1 MAMNNR
7 VLSIEIGNSFTK
19 ICEMDY
25 KVKKPKVYKV
35 LTVETPEGIVVDG
48 MLQPTQEYADRMVN
62 ALGTNGIRTKKVIF
76 TISSTRVASREVQI
90 PNVKASKIEALV
102 KTNANEYFPVDLT
115 QYEIGHYL
123 AGGLTENGK
132 LRVMALAVPK
142 ALLDSYYQLAQMC
155 SWEVEC
161 FDYSSNSLYQI
172 LRDEKS
178 EKVTMVIKIDENSTI
193 VTVLS
198 AGKVL
203 LQRTVAYGVQ
213 DAIDTMIASG
223 AYAVND
229 PMSAVERFQKKTCLN
244 RVLHPGDKVWE
255 ENAGRWEDEDAGNVE
270 VTEARQKITASLEPL
285 IVGVSR
291 VIDFYD
297 SRNSENPIE
306 KSYVT
311 GLGGSF
317 SGMSKLFTNCLERK
331 VHTLSEMDDKIGMS
345 KAIRSTRPAAYI
357 SCLGAVLAPVGLID
371 KSTQKSKGLT
381 VVSGTNY
388 TFVSVAVL
396 VLGVILSIA
405 MAATSVTRY
414 LGNVAQNVYLQNR
427 VQELQPA
434 QAVYNDYLAAE
445 AQYDKYTY
453 LYAYTQTPNENLVEF
468 INELEQILPDS
479 FYTNSFSSD
488 QTGIS
493 MSVTVEGKAA
503 AARTIL
509 NIRNMQSI
517 DDVEISN
524 ITDSKDET
532 GTSIVTFS
540 ITGSYKVLGVI
551 LSIAMAATSV
561 TRYLGNVAQNVY
573 LQNRVQELQP
583 AQAVYN
589 DYLAAEAQYDKY
601 TYLYAY
607 TQTPNENLVEFINEL
622 EQILPD
628 SFYTNSFS
636 SDQTGISMSV
646 TVEGKAAA
654 ARTILNIRNMQSI
667 DDVEISNIT
676 DSKDETGTSIVTFSI
691 TGSYKELTDETEE
704 SGEAQADTQTAQ

>member
-19 ICEMDY
+19 ICEIDY

-35 LTVETPEGIVVDG
+35 LTVETPEGVVVDG
-48 MLQPTQEYADRMVN
+48 MLQPTQEYADHLVN

-90 PNVKASKIEALV
+90 PNVKANKIEALV
-102 KTNANEYFPVDLT
+102 KTNANDYFPVDLT

-123 AGGLTENGK
+123 AGGLTEEGK

-155 SWEVEC
+155 GWEVEC

-178 EKVTMVIKIDENSTI
+178 EKVTMMIKIDENSTI

-213 DAIDTMIASG
+213 DAIETMIASG

-244 RVLHPGDKVWE
+244 RVLHQGDKLWE

-270 VTEARQKITASLEPL
+270 VTAARQKITASLEPL

-297 SRNSENPIE
+297 SRNGDTPIE
-306 KSYVT
+306 RTYVT

-331 VHTLSEMDDKIGMS
+331 VHTLSDMEDKIGMS

-371 KSTQKSKGLT
+371 KSQQKTKGMT

-405 MAATSVTRY
+405 MAVTSLTRY
-414 LGNVAQNVYLQNR
+414 FGTVAENVALQAR
-427 VQELQPA
+427 VEELQPA
-434 QAVYNDYLAAE
+434 QAVYNDYLATA
-445 AQYDKYTY
+445 AQYDKYQY
-453 LYAYTQTPNENLVEF
+453 LYEYTENPNENLVEF
-468 INELEQILPDS
+468 INELEQILPSS
-479 FYTNSFSSD
+479 FWTNSFSSD
-488 QTGIS
+488 MEGIS

-509 NIRNMQSI
+509 NIRNMESI
-517 DDVEISN
+517 EDVQISN
-524 ITDSKDET
+524 ITDAQNELGESA
-532 GTSIVTFS
+532 VTFS
-540 ITGSYKVLGVI
+540 ITGTYADIHADSEEAENTGD
-551 LSIAMAATSV
+551 AA
-561 TRYLGNVAQNVY
+561 
-573 LQNRVQELQP
+573 
-583 AQAVYN
+583 
-589 DYLAAEAQYDKY
+589 
-601 TYLYAY
+601 
-607 TQTPNENLVEFINEL
+607 
-622 EQILPD
+622 
-628 SFYTNSFS
+628 
-636 SDQTGISMSV
+636 
-646 TVEGKAAA
+646 
-654 ARTILNIRNMQSI
+654 
-667 DDVEISNIT
+667 
-676 DSKDETGTSIVTFSI
+676 GT
-691 TGSYKELTDETEE
+691 
-704 SGEAQADTQTAQ
+704 TAQ

>member
-1 MAMNNR
+1 MNNR

-19 ICEMDY
+19 ICEIDY

-35 LTVETPEGIVVDG
+35 LTVETPEGVVVDG
-48 MLQPTQEYADRMVN
+48 MLQPTQEYADHLVN
-62 ALGTNGIRTKKVIF
+62 ALGTNGIHTRRVIF

-90 PNVKASKIEALV
+90 PNVKANKIEALV
-102 KTNANEYFPVDLT
+102 KTNANDYFPVDLT

-123 AGGLTENGK
+123 AGGLTEEGK

-155 SWEVEC
+155 GWEVEC

-178 EKVTMVIKIDENSTI
+178 EKVTMMIKIDENSTI

-213 DAIDTMIASG
+213 DAIETMIASG

-244 RVLHPGDKVWE
+244 RVLHQGDKLWE

-270 VTEARQKITASLEPL
+270 VTAARQKITSSLEPL

-297 SRNSENPIE
+297 SRNSNTPIE
-306 KSYVT
+306 RTYVT

-331 VHTLSEMDDKIGMS
+331 VHTLSDMDDKIGMS

-371 KSTQKSKGLT
+371 KSQQKGKGMT

-405 MAATSVTRY
+405 MAVTSLTRY
-414 LGNVAQNVYLQNR
+414 FGTVAENVALQAR
-427 VQELQPA
+427 VEELQPA
-434 QAVYNDYLAAE
+434 QTVYNEYLSTA
-445 AQYDKYTY
+445 AQYDKYKY
-453 LYAYTQTPNENLVEF
+453 LYEYTENPNENLVEF
-468 INELEQILPDS
+468 INELEQILPSS
-479 FYTNSFSSD
+479 FWTNSFSSD
-488 QTGIS
+488 MEGIS

-509 NIRNMQSI
+509 NIRNMESI
-517 DDVEISN
+517 EDVQISN
-524 ITDSKDET
+524 ITDTQNELGESA
-532 GTSIVTFS
+532 VTFS
-540 ITGSYKVLGVI
+540 ITG
-551 LSIAMAATSV
+551 
-561 TRYLGNVAQNVY
+561 
-573 LQNRVQELQP
+573 
-583 AQAVYN
+583 
-589 DYLAAEAQYDKY
+589 
-601 TYLYAY
+601 TYADIHAD
-607 TQTPNENLVEFINEL
+607 TEETK
-622 EQILPD
+622 
-628 SFYTNSFS
+628 S
-636 SDQTGISMSV
+636 TGD
-646 TVEGKAAA
+646 T
-654 ARTILNIRNMQSI
+654 
-667 DDVEISNIT
+667 
-676 DSKDETGTSIVTFSI
+676 TGT
-691 TGSYKELTDETEE
+691 
-704 SGEAQADTQTAQ
+704 TAQ

>member
-1 MAMNNR
+1 MNNR

-19 ICEMDY
+19 ICEIDY

-35 LTVETPEGIVVDG
+35 LTVETPEGVVVDG
-48 MLQPTQEYADRMVN
+48 MLQPTQEYADHLVN
-62 ALGTNGIRTKKVIF
+62 ALGTNGIHTKRVIF

-102 KTNANEYFPVDLT
+102 KTNANDYFPVDLT

-123 AGGLTENGK
+123 AGGLTEEGK

-142 ALLDSYYQLAQMC
+142 ALLNSYYQLAQMC
-155 SWEVEC
+155 GWEVEC

-172 LRDEKS
+172 LRDEKT
-178 EKVTMVIKIDENSTI
+178 ETVTMMIKIDENSTI

-213 DAIDTMIASG
+213 DAIETMIASG
-223 AYAVND
+223 AYAVSD

-244 RVLHPGDKVWE
+244 RVLHQGDKLWE

-270 VTEARQKITASLEPL
+270 VTAARQKITSTLEPL
-285 IVGVSR
+285 IVGVNR

-297 SRNSENPIE
+297 SRNGDTPIE
-306 KSYVT
+306 RTYVT

-331 VHTLSEMDDKIGMS
+331 VHTLSDMEDKIGMS

-371 KSTQKSKGLT
+371 KNQQKAKGMT

-405 MAATSVTRY
+405 MAVTSLTRY
-414 LGNVAQNVYLQNR
+414 FGTVAENVALQAR
-427 VQELQPA
+427 VEELQPA
-434 QAVYNDYLAAE
+434 QAVYNEYLSAA
-445 AQYDKYTY
+445 AQYDKYKY
-453 LYAYTQTPNENLVEF
+453 LYEYTENPNENLVEF
-468 INELEQILPDS
+468 INELEQILPSS
-479 FYTNSFSSD
+479 FWTNSFSSD
-488 QTGIS
+488 LEGIS

-509 NIRNMQSI
+509 NIRNMESI
-517 DDVEISN
+517 EDVQISN
-524 ITDSKDET
+524 ITDTQNELGESA
-532 GTSIVTFS
+532 VTFS
-540 ITGSYKVLGVI
+540 ITG
-551 LSIAMAATSV
+551 
-561 TRYLGNVAQNVY
+561 
-573 LQNRVQELQP
+573 
-583 AQAVYN
+583 
-589 DYLAAEAQYDKY
+589 
-601 TYLYAY
+601 TYADIHAD
-607 TQTPNENLVEFINEL
+607 TEENE
-622 EQILPD
+622 
-628 SFYTNSFS
+628 S
-636 SDQTGISMSV
+636 TGD
-646 TVEGKAAA
+646 T
-654 ARTILNIRNMQSI
+654 
-667 DDVEISNIT
+667 
-676 DSKDETGTSIVTFSI
+676 TGT
-691 TGSYKELTDETEE
+691 
-704 SGEAQADTQTAQ
+704 TAQ

>member
-19 ICEMDY
+19 ICEIDY

-35 LTVETPEGIVVDG
+35 LTVETPEGVVVDG
-48 MLQPTQEYADRMVN
+48 MLQPTQEYADHLVN

-102 KTNANEYFPVDLT
+102 KTNANDYFPVDLT

-123 AGGLTENGK
+123 AGGLTEEGK

-155 SWEVEC
+155 GWEVEC

-178 EKVTMVIKIDENSTI
+178 EKVTMMIKIDENSTI

-213 DAIDTMIASG
+213 DAIETMIASG

-244 RVLHPGDKVWE
+244 RVLHQGDKLWE
-255 ENAGRWEDEDAGNVE
+255 ENAGRWEDEDAGNAE
-270 VTEARQKITASLEPL
+270 VTAARQKITSSLEPL

-297 SRNSENPIE
+297 SRNSNTPIE
-306 KSYVT
+306 RTYVT

-331 VHTLSEMDDKIGMS
+331 VHTLSDMDDKIGMS

-371 KSTQKSKGLT
+371 KSQQKGKGMT

-405 MAATSVTRY
+405 MAVTSLTRY
-414 LGNVAQNVYLQNR
+414 FGTVAENVALQAR
-427 VQELQPA
+427 VEELQPA
-434 QAVYNDYLAAE
+434 QTVYNEYLSAA
-445 AQYDKYTY
+445 AQYDKYEY
-453 LYAYTQTPNENLVEF
+453 LYAYTETPNENLVEF

-479 FYTNSFSSD
+479 FWTNSFSSD
-488 QTGIS
+488 DTGIS
-493 MSVTVEGKAA
+493 MTVTVAGKPAA
-503 AARTIL
+503 AETIK
-509 NIRNMQSI
+509 NIRNMKSMEE
-517 DDVEISN
+517 VTVSG
-524 ITDSKDET
+524 ITDNTDEAGNST
-532 GTSIVTFS
+532 VTFS
-540 ITGSYKVLGVI
+540 IS
-551 LSIAMAATSV
+551 
-561 TRYLGNVAQNVY
+561 
-573 LQNRVQELQP
+573 
-583 AQAVYN
+583 
-589 DYLAAEAQYDKY
+589 
-601 TYLYAY
+601 
-607 TQTPNENLVEFINEL
+607 
-622 EQILPD
+622 
-628 SFYTNSFS
+628 
-636 SDQTGISMSV
+636 
-646 TVEGKAAA
+646 
-654 ARTILNIRNMQSI
+654 
-667 DDVEISNIT
+667 
-676 DSKDETGTSIVTFSI
+676 GT
-691 TGSYKELTDETEE
+691 YKELTDETEE
-704 SGEAQADTQTAQ
+704 NGETLSSTQTAQ

>member
-19 ICEMDY
+19 ICEIDY

-35 LTVETPEGIVVDG
+35 LTVETPEGVVVDG
-48 MLQPTQEYADRMVN
+48 MLQPTQEYADHLVN
-62 ALGTNGIRTKKVIF
+62 ALGTNGIRTKRVIF

-90 PNVKASKIEALV
+90 PNVKANKIEALV
-102 KTNANEYFPVDLT
+102 KTNANDYFPVDLT

-123 AGGLTENGK
+123 AGGLTEEGK

-155 SWEVEC
+155 GWEVEC

-178 EKVTMVIKIDENSTI
+178 EKVTMMIKIDENSTI

-213 DAIDTMIASG
+213 DAIETMIASG

-244 RVLHPGDKVWE
+244 RVLHQGDKLWE

-270 VTEARQKITASLEPL
+270 VTAARQKITSSLEPL

-297 SRNSENPIE
+297 SRNSNTPIE
-306 KSYVT
+306 RTYVT

-331 VHTLSEMDDKIGMS
+331 VHTLSDMDDKIGMS

-371 KSTQKSKGLT
+371 KSQQKGKGMT

-405 MAATSVTRY
+405 MAVTSLTRY
-414 LGNVAQNVYLQNR
+414 FGTVAENVALQAR
-427 VQELQPA
+427 VEELQPA
-434 QAVYNDYLAAE
+434 QTVYNEYLSAA
-445 AQYDKYTY
+445 AQYDKYKY
-453 LYAYTQTPNENLVEF
+453 LYEYTENPNENLVEF

-479 FYTNSFSSD
+479 FYTDSFSSD

-493 MSVTVEGKAA
+493 MTVNVEGKAA

-509 NIRNMQSI
+509 NIRNMESI
-517 DDVEISN
+517 EDVQISN
-524 ITDSKDET
+524 ITDNQDEMGGSWVMFSMT
-532 GTSIVTFS
+532 GT
-540 ITGSYKVLGVI
+540 YRE
-551 LSIAMAATSV
+551 LS
-561 TRYLGNVAQNVY
+561 
-573 LQNRVQELQP
+573 
-583 AQAVYN
+583 
-589 DYLAAEAQYDKY
+589 
-601 TYLYAY
+601 
-607 TQTPNENLVEFINEL
+607 
-622 EQILPD
+622 
-628 SFYTNSFS
+628 
-636 SDQTGISMSV
+636 
-646 TVEGKAAA
+646 
-654 ARTILNIRNMQSI
+654 
-667 DDVEISNIT
+667 
-676 DSKDETGTSIVTFSI
+676 
-691 TGSYKELTDETEE
+691 DETEE
-704 SGEAQADTQTAQ
+704 TGETVESTQSVQ

>member
-19 ICEMDY
+19 ICEIDY

-35 LTVETPEGIVVDG
+35 LTVETPEGVVVDG
-48 MLQPTQEYADRMVN
+48 MLQPTQEYADHLVN
-62 ALGTNGIRTKKVIF
+62 ALGTNGIRTKRVIF

-90 PNVKASKIEALV
+90 PNVKANKIEALV
-102 KTNANEYFPVDLT
+102 KTNANDYFPVDLT

-123 AGGLTENGK
+123 AGGLTEEGK

-155 SWEVEC
+155 GWEVEC

-178 EKVTMVIKIDENSTI
+178 EKVTMMIKIDENSTI

-213 DAIDTMIASG
+213 DAIETMIASG

-244 RVLHPGDKVWE
+244 RVLHQGDKLWE

-270 VTEARQKITASLEPL
+270 VTAARQKITSSLEPL

-297 SRNSENPIE
+297 SRNSNTPIE
-306 KSYVT
+306 RTYVT

-331 VHTLSEMDDKIGMS
+331 VHTLSDMDDKIGMS

-371 KSTQKSKGLT
+371 KSQQKAKGMT

-405 MAATSVTRY
+405 MAVTSMTRY
-414 LGNVAQNVYLQNR
+414 FGTVAENVALQAR
-427 VQELQPA
+427 VEELQPA
-434 QAVYNDYLAAE
+434 QTVYNEYLSAA
-445 AQYDKYTY
+445 AQYDKYKY
-453 LYAYTQTPNENLVEF
+453 LYEYTENPNENLVEF
-468 INELEQILPDS
+468 INELEQILPSS
-479 FYTNSFSSD
+479 FWTNSFSSD
-488 QTGIS
+488 MEGIS

-509 NIRNMQSI
+509 NIRNMESI
-517 DDVEISN
+517 EDVQISN
-524 ITDSKDET
+524 ITDTQNELGESA
-532 GTSIVTFS
+532 VTFS
-540 ITGSYKVLGVI
+540 ITG
-551 LSIAMAATSV
+551 
-561 TRYLGNVAQNVY
+561 
-573 LQNRVQELQP
+573 
-583 AQAVYN
+583 
-589 DYLAAEAQYDKY
+589 
-601 TYLYAY
+601 TYADIHAD
-607 TQTPNENLVEFINEL
+607 TEETE
-622 EQILPD
+622 
-628 SFYTNSFS
+628 S
-636 SDQTGISMSV
+636 TGD
-646 TVEGKAAA
+646 T
-654 ARTILNIRNMQSI
+654 
-667 DDVEISNIT
+667 
-676 DSKDETGTSIVTFSI
+676 TGT
-691 TGSYKELTDETEE
+691 
-704 SGEAQADTQTAQ
+704 TAQ

>member
-19 ICEMDY
+19 ICEIDY

-35 LTVETPEGIVVDG
+35 LTVETPEGVVVDG
-48 MLQPTQEYADRMVN
+48 MLQPTQEYADHLVN
-62 ALGTNGIRTKKVIF
+62 ALGTNGIRTKRVIF

-90 PNVKASKIEALV
+90 PNVKANKIEALV
-102 KTNANEYFPVDLT
+102 KTNANDYFPVDLT

-123 AGGLTENGK
+123 AGGLTEEGK

-142 ALLDSYYQLAQMC
+142 ALLNSYYQLAQMC
-155 SWEVEC
+155 GWEVEC

-178 EKVTMVIKIDENSTI
+178 EKVTMMIKIDENNTI

-213 DAIDTMIASG
+213 DAIETMIASG

-244 RVLHPGDKVWE
+244 RVLHQGDKLWE

-270 VTEARQKITASLEPL
+270 VTAARQKITSSLEPL

-297 SRNSENPIE
+297 SRNSNTPIE
-306 KSYVT
+306 RTYVT

-371 KSTQKSKGLT
+371 KSTQKAKGLT

-388 TFVSVAVL
+388 TFVSVAIL

-405 MAATSVTRY
+405 MAVTSLTRY
-414 LGNVAQNVYLQNR
+414 FGTVAENVALQAR
-427 VQELQPA
+427 VEELQPA
-434 QAVYNDYLAAE
+434 QTVYNEYLSAA
-445 AQYDKYTY
+445 AQYDKYKY
-453 LYAYTQTPNENLVEF
+453 LYEYTENPNENLVEF

-479 FYTNSFSSD
+479 FYTDSFSSD

-493 MSVTVEGKAA
+493 MTVNVEGKAA

-509 NIRNMQSI
+509 NIRNMESI
-517 DDVEISN
+517 EDVQISN
-524 ITDSKDET
+524 ITDNQDEMGGSWVMFSMT
-532 GTSIVTFS
+532 GT
-540 ITGSYKVLGVI
+540 YRE
-551 LSIAMAATSV
+551 LS
-561 TRYLGNVAQNVY
+561 
-573 LQNRVQELQP
+573 
-583 AQAVYN
+583 
-589 DYLAAEAQYDKY
+589 
-601 TYLYAY
+601 
-607 TQTPNENLVEFINEL
+607 
-622 EQILPD
+622 
-628 SFYTNSFS
+628 
-636 SDQTGISMSV
+636 
-646 TVEGKAAA
+646 
-654 ARTILNIRNMQSI
+654 
-667 DDVEISNIT
+667 
-676 DSKDETGTSIVTFSI
+676 
-691 TGSYKELTDETEE
+691 DETEE
-704 SGEAQADTQTAQ
+704 TGETVESTQSVQ

>member
-1 MAMNNR
+1 MNNR

-19 ICEMDY
+19 ICEIDY

-35 LTVETPEGIVVDG
+35 LTVETPEGVVVDG
-48 MLQPTQEYADRMVN
+48 MLQPTQEYADHLVN
-62 ALGTNGIRTKKVIF
+62 ALGTNGIRTKRVIF

-90 PNVKASKIEALV
+90 PNVKANKIEALV
-102 KTNANEYFPVDLT
+102 KTNANDYFPVDLT

-123 AGGLTENGK
+123 AGGLTEEGK

-142 ALLDSYYQLAQMC
+142 ALLNSYYQLAQMC
-155 SWEVEC
+155 GWEVEC

-172 LRDEKS
+172 LRDEKT
-178 EKVTMVIKIDENSTI
+178 ETVTMMIKIDENSTI

-213 DAIDTMIASG
+213 DAIETMIASG

-244 RVLHPGDKVWE
+244 RVLHQGDKLWE

-270 VTEARQKITASLEPL
+270 VTAARQKITSSLETL

-297 SRNSENPIE
+297 SRNGDNPIQ
-306 KSYVT
+306 KTFVT

-331 VHTLSEMDDKIGMS
+331 VHTLSDMEDKIGMS

-371 KSTQKSKGLT
+371 KSQQKAKGMT

-405 MAATSVTRY
+405 MAVTSLTRY
-414 LGNVAQNVYLQNR
+414 FGTVAENVALQAR
-427 VQELQPA
+427 VEELQPA
-434 QAVYNDYLAAE
+434 QAVYNDYLATA
-445 AQYDKYTY
+445 AQYDKYQY
-453 LYAYTQTPNENLVEF
+453 LYEYTENPNENLVEF
-468 INELEQILPDS
+468 INELEQILPSS
-479 FYTNSFSSD
+479 FWTNSFSSD
-488 QTGIS
+488 MEGIS

-509 NIRNMQSI
+509 NIRNMESI
-517 DDVEISN
+517 EDVQINN
-524 ITDSKDET
+524 ITDSKDEAGKST
-532 GTSIVTFS
+532 VTFS
-540 ITGSYKVLGVI
+540 ITGTYK
-551 LSIAMAATSV
+551 A
-561 TRYLGNVAQNVY
+561 
-573 LQNRVQELQP
+573 
-583 AQAVYN
+583 
-589 DYLAAEAQYDKY
+589 
-601 TYLYAY
+601 
-607 TQTPNENLVEFINEL
+607 
-622 EQILPD
+622 
-628 SFYTNSFS
+628 
-636 SDQTGISMSV
+636 
-646 TVEGKAAA
+646 
-654 ARTILNIRNMQSI
+654 
-667 DDVEISNIT
+667 
-676 DSKDETGTSIVTFSI
+676 
-691 TGSYKELTDETEE
+691 LTDESAEQT
-704 SGEAQADTQTAQ
+704 DTLTVQ

>member
-19 ICEMDY
+19 ICEIDY

-35 LTVETPEGIVVDG
+35 LTVETPEGVVVDG
-48 MLQPTQEYADRMVN
+48 MLQPTQEYADHLVN
-62 ALGTNGIRTKKVIF
+62 ALGTNGIRTKRVIF

-90 PNVKASKIEALV
+90 PNVKANKIEALV
-102 KTNANEYFPVDLT
+102 KTNANDYFPVDLT

-123 AGGLTENGK
+123 AGGLTEEGK

-142 ALLDSYYQLAQMC
+142 ALLNSYYQLAQMC
-155 SWEVEC
+155 GWEVEC

-178 EKVTMVIKIDENSTI
+178 EKVTMMIKIDENNTI

-213 DAIDTMIASG
+213 DAIETMIASG
-223 AYAVND
+223 AYGVND

-244 RVLHPGDKVWE
+244 RVLHKGDKLWE

-297 SRNSENPIE
+297 SRNGNTPIE
-306 KSYVT
+306 RTYVT

-371 KSTQKSKGLT
+371 KSQQKAKGMT

-405 MAATSVTRY
+405 MAVTSLTRY
-414 LGNVAQNVYLQNR
+414 FGTVAENVALQAR
-427 VQELQPA
+427 VEELQPA
-434 QAVYNDYLAAE
+434 QTVYNEYLSVA
-445 AQYDKYTY
+445 AQYDKYEY
-453 LYAYTQTPNENLVEF
+453 LYAYTETPNENLVEF

-479 FYTNSFSSD
+479 FYTDSFSSD

-493 MSVTVEGKAA
+493 MTVNVEGKAA

-509 NIRNMQSI
+509 NIRNMESI
-517 DDVEISN
+517 EDVQISN
-524 ITDSKDET
+524 ITDNQDEMGGSWVMFSMT
-532 GTSIVTFS
+532 GT
-540 ITGSYKVLGVI
+540 YRE
-551 LSIAMAATSV
+551 LS
-561 TRYLGNVAQNVY
+561 
-573 LQNRVQELQP
+573 
-583 AQAVYN
+583 
-589 DYLAAEAQYDKY
+589 
-601 TYLYAY
+601 
-607 TQTPNENLVEFINEL
+607 
-622 EQILPD
+622 
-628 SFYTNSFS
+628 
-636 SDQTGISMSV
+636 
-646 TVEGKAAA
+646 
-654 ARTILNIRNMQSI
+654 
-667 DDVEISNIT
+667 
-676 DSKDETGTSIVTFSI
+676 
-691 TGSYKELTDETEE
+691 DETEE
-704 SGEAQADTQTAQ
+704 TGETVESTQSVQ

>member
-1 MAMNNR
+1 MNNR
-7 VLSIEIGNSFTK
+7 VLSIEISNSFTK
-19 ICEMDY
+19 ICEIDY

-35 LTVETPEGIVVDG
+35 LTVETPEGVVVDG
-48 MLQPTQEYADRMVN
+48 MLQPTQEYADHLVN
-62 ALGTNGIRTKKVIF
+62 ALGTNGIHTKRVIF

-90 PNVKASKIEALV
+90 PNVKANKIEALV
-102 KTNANEYFPVDLT
+102 KTNANDYFPVDLT

-123 AGGLTENGK
+123 AGGLTEEGK

-155 SWEVEC
+155 GWEVEC

-178 EKVTMVIKIDENSTI
+178 EKVTMMIKIDENNTI

-213 DAIDTMIASG
+213 DAIETMIASG

-244 RVLHPGDKVWE
+244 RVLHQGDKLWE

-270 VTEARQKITASLEPL
+270 VTAARQKITATLEPL
-285 IVGVSR
+285 IVGVNR

-297 SRNSENPIE
+297 SRNGDTPIE
-306 KSYVT
+306 RTYVT

-331 VHTLSEMDDKIGMS
+331 VHTLSDMEDKIGMS

-371 KSTQKSKGLT
+371 KSQQKAKGMT

-405 MAATSVTRY
+405 MAVTSLTRY
-414 LGNVAQNVYLQNR
+414 FGTVAENVALQAR
-427 VQELQPA
+427 VEELQPA
-434 QAVYNDYLAAE
+434 QAVYNDYLATA
-445 AQYDKYTY
+445 AQYDKYQY
-453 LYAYTQTPNENLVEF
+453 LYEYTENPNENLVEF
-468 INELEQILPDS
+468 INELEQILPSS
-479 FYTNSFSSD
+479 FWTNSFSSD
-488 QTGIS
+488 MEGIS

-509 NIRNMQSI
+509 NIRNMESI
-517 DDVEISN
+517 EDVQISN
-524 ITDSKDET
+524 ITDAQNELGESA
-532 GTSIVTFS
+532 VTFS
-540 ITGSYKVLGVI
+540 ITGTYADIHADSEEAENTGD
-551 LSIAMAATSV
+551 AA
-561 TRYLGNVAQNVY
+561 
-573 LQNRVQELQP
+573 
-583 AQAVYN
+583 
-589 DYLAAEAQYDKY
+589 
-601 TYLYAY
+601 
-607 TQTPNENLVEFINEL
+607 
-622 EQILPD
+622 
-628 SFYTNSFS
+628 
-636 SDQTGISMSV
+636 
-646 TVEGKAAA
+646 
-654 ARTILNIRNMQSI
+654 
-667 DDVEISNIT
+667 
-676 DSKDETGTSIVTFSI
+676 GT
-691 TGSYKELTDETEE
+691 
-704 SGEAQADTQTAQ
+704 TAQ

>member
-19 ICEMDY
+19 ICEIDY

-35 LTVETPEGIVVDG
+35 LTVETPEGVVVDG
-48 MLQPTQEYADRMVN
+48 MLQPTQEYADHLVN
-62 ALGTNGIRTKKVIF
+62 ALGTNGIRTKRVIF

-102 KTNANEYFPVDLT
+102 KTNANDYFPVDLT

-123 AGGLTENGK
+123 AGGLTEEGK

-142 ALLDSYYQLAQMC
+142 ALLNSYYQLAQMC
-155 SWEVEC
+155 GWEVEC

-172 LRDEKS
+172 LRDEKT
-178 EKVTMVIKIDENSTI
+178 ETVTMMIKIDENSTI

-213 DAIDTMIASG
+213 DAIETMIASG

-244 RVLHPGDKVWE
+244 RVLHQGDKLWE

-270 VTEARQKITASLEPL
+270 VTAARQKITSSLEPL

-297 SRNSENPIE
+297 SRNGDNPIQ
-306 KSYVT
+306 KTFVT

-331 VHTLSEMDDKIGMS
+331 VHTLSDMEDKIGMS

-371 KSTQKSKGLT
+371 KSTQKAKGLT

-405 MAATSVTRY
+405 MAVTSLTRY
-414 LGNVAQNVYLQNR
+414 FGTVAENVALQAR
-427 VQELQPA
+427 VEELQPA
-434 QAVYNDYLAAE
+434 QTVYNEYLSTA
-445 AQYDKYTY
+445 AQYDKYKY
-453 LYAYTQTPNENLVEF
+453 LYEYTENPNENLVEF

-479 FYTNSFSSD
+479 FYTDSFSSD

-493 MSVTVEGKAA
+493 MTVNVEGKAA

-509 NIRNMQSI
+509 NIRNMESI
-517 DDVEISN
+517 EDVQISN
-524 ITDSKDET
+524 ITDNQDEMGGSWVMFSMT
-532 GTSIVTFS
+532 GT
-540 ITGSYKVLGVI
+540 YRE
-551 LSIAMAATSV
+551 LS
-561 TRYLGNVAQNVY
+561 
-573 LQNRVQELQP
+573 
-583 AQAVYN
+583 
-589 DYLAAEAQYDKY
+589 
-601 TYLYAY
+601 
-607 TQTPNENLVEFINEL
+607 
-622 EQILPD
+622 
-628 SFYTNSFS
+628 
-636 SDQTGISMSV
+636 
-646 TVEGKAAA
+646 
-654 ARTILNIRNMQSI
+654 
-667 DDVEISNIT
+667 
-676 DSKDETGTSIVTFSI
+676 
-691 TGSYKELTDETEE
+691 DETEE
-704 SGEAQADTQTAQ
+704 TGETVESTQSVQ

>member
-19 ICEMDY
+19 ICEIDY

-35 LTVETPEGIVVDG
+35 LTVETPEGVVVDG
-48 MLQPTQEYADRMVN
+48 MLQPTQEYADHLVS
-62 ALGTNGIRTKKVIF
+62 ALGTNGIRTKRVIF

-90 PNVKASKIEALV
+90 PNVKANKIEALV
-102 KTNANEYFPVDLT
+102 KTNANDYFPVDLT

-123 AGGLTENGK
+123 AGGLTEEGK

-142 ALLDSYYQLAQMC
+142 ALLNSYYQLAQMC
-155 SWEVEC
+155 GWEVEC

-172 LRDEKS
+172 LRDEKT
-178 EKVTMVIKIDENSTI
+178 ETVTMMIKIDENSTI

-213 DAIDTMIASG
+213 DAIETMIASG
-223 AYAVND
+223 VYAVND

-244 RVLHPGDKVWE
+244 RVLHQGDKLWE

-270 VTEARQKITASLEPL
+270 VTAARQKITSSLEPL

-297 SRNSENPIE
+297 SRNSDTPIE
-306 KSYVT
+306 RTYVT

-331 VHTLSEMDDKIGMS
+331 VHTLSDMEDKIGMS

-371 KSTQKSKGLT
+371 KSQQKAKGMT

-405 MAATSVTRY
+405 MAVTSLTRY
-414 LGNVAQNVYLQNR
+414 FGTVAENVALQAR
-427 VQELQPA
+427 VEELQPA
-434 QAVYNDYLAAE
+434 QTVYNEYLSTA
-445 AQYDKYTY
+445 AQYDKYKY
-453 LYAYTQTPNENLVEF
+453 LYEYTENPNENLVEF

-479 FYTNSFSSD
+479 FYTDSFSSD

-493 MSVTVEGKAA
+493 MTVNVEGKAA

-509 NIRNMQSI
+509 NIRNMESI
-517 DDVEISN
+517 EDVQISN
-524 ITDSKDET
+524 ITDNQDEMGGSWVMFSMT
-532 GTSIVTFS
+532 GT
-540 ITGSYKVLGVI
+540 YRE
-551 LSIAMAATSV
+551 LS
-561 TRYLGNVAQNVY
+561 
-573 LQNRVQELQP
+573 
-583 AQAVYN
+583 
-589 DYLAAEAQYDKY
+589 
-601 TYLYAY
+601 
-607 TQTPNENLVEFINEL
+607 
-622 EQILPD
+622 
-628 SFYTNSFS
+628 
-636 SDQTGISMSV
+636 
-646 TVEGKAAA
+646 
-654 ARTILNIRNMQSI
+654 
-667 DDVEISNIT
+667 
-676 DSKDETGTSIVTFSI
+676 
-691 TGSYKELTDETEE
+691 DETEE
-704 SGEAQADTQTAQ
+704 TGETVESTQSVQ

>member
-19 ICEMDY
+19 ICEIDY

-35 LTVETPEGIVVDG
+35 LTVETPEGVVVDG
-48 MLQPTQEYADRMVN
+48 MLQPTQEYADHLVN
-62 ALGTNGIRTKKVIF
+62 ALGTNGIHTRRVIF

-90 PNVKASKIEALV
+90 PNVKANKIEALV
-102 KTNANEYFPVDLT
+102 KTNANDYFPVDLT

-123 AGGLTENGK
+123 AGGLTEEGK

-155 SWEVEC
+155 GWEVEC

-178 EKVTMVIKIDENSTI
+178 EKVTMMIKIDENSTI

-213 DAIDTMIASG
+213 DAIETMIASG
-223 AYAVND
+223 AYAVSD

-244 RVLHPGDKVWE
+244 RVLHQGDKLWE
-255 ENAGRWEDEDAGNVE
+255 ENAGRWEDEDAGNAE
-270 VTEARQKITASLEPL
+270 VTAARQKITSSLEPL

-297 SRNSENPIE
+297 SRNSNTPIE
-306 KSYVT
+306 RTYVT

-331 VHTLSEMDDKIGMS
+331 VHTLSDMEDKIGMS

-371 KSTQKSKGLT
+371 KSTQKAKGLT

-405 MAATSVTRY
+405 MAVTSMTRY
-414 LGNVAQNVYLQNR
+414 FGTVAENVALQAR
-427 VQELQPA
+427 VEELQPA
-434 QAVYNDYLAAE
+434 QTVYNEYLSAA
-445 AQYDKYTY
+445 AQYDKYKY
-453 LYAYTQTPNENLVEF
+453 LYEYTENPNENLVEF

-479 FYTNSFSSD
+479 FYTDSFSSD

-493 MSVTVEGKAA
+493 MTVNVEGKAA

-509 NIRNMQSI
+509 NIRNMESI
-517 DDVEISN
+517 EDVQISN
-524 ITDSKDET
+524 ITDNQDEMGGSWVMFSMT
-532 GTSIVTFS
+532 GT
-540 ITGSYKVLGVI
+540 YRE
-551 LSIAMAATSV
+551 LS
-561 TRYLGNVAQNVY
+561 
-573 LQNRVQELQP
+573 
-583 AQAVYN
+583 
-589 DYLAAEAQYDKY
+589 
-601 TYLYAY
+601 
-607 TQTPNENLVEFINEL
+607 
-622 EQILPD
+622 
-628 SFYTNSFS
+628 
-636 SDQTGISMSV
+636 
-646 TVEGKAAA
+646 
-654 ARTILNIRNMQSI
+654 
-667 DDVEISNIT
+667 
-676 DSKDETGTSIVTFSI
+676 
-691 TGSYKELTDETEE
+691 DETEE
-704 SGEAQADTQTAQ
+704 TGETVESTQSVQ

>member
-1 MAMNNR
+1 MNNR

-19 ICEMDY
+19 ICEIDY

-35 LTVETPEGIVVDG
+35 LTVETPEGVVVDG
-48 MLQPTQEYADRMVN
+48 MLQPTQEYADHLVN
-62 ALGTNGIRTKKVIF
+62 ALGTNGIRTKRVIF

-90 PNVKASKIEALV
+90 PNVKANKIEALV
-102 KTNANEYFPVDLT
+102 KTNANDYFPVDLT

-123 AGGLTENGK
+123 AGGLTEEGK

-155 SWEVEC
+155 GWEVEC

-178 EKVTMVIKIDENSTI
+178 EKVTMMIKIDENSTI

-213 DAIDTMIASG
+213 DAIETMIASG
-223 AYAVND
+223 VYAVND

-244 RVLHPGDKVWE
+244 RVLHQGDKLWE

-270 VTEARQKITASLEPL
+270 VTAARQKITSSLEPL

-297 SRNSENPIE
+297 SRNSNTPIE
-306 KSYVT
+306 RTYVT

-371 KSTQKSKGLT
+371 KSTQKAKGLT

-405 MAATSVTRY
+405 MAVTSLTRY
-414 LGNVAQNVYLQNR
+414 FGTVAENVTLQAR
-427 VQELQPA
+427 VEELQPA
-434 QAVYNDYLAAE
+434 QTVYNEYLSAA
-445 AQYDKYTY
+445 AQYDKYKY
-453 LYAYTQTPNENLVEF
+453 LYEYTENPNENLVEF
-468 INELEQILPDS
+468 INELEQILPSS
-479 FYTNSFSSD
+479 FWTNSFSSD
-488 QTGIS
+488 MEGIS

-509 NIRNMQSI
+509 NIRNMESI
-517 DDVEISN
+517 EDVQISN
-524 ITDSKDET
+524 ITDAQNELGESA
-532 GTSIVTFS
+532 VTFS
-540 ITGSYKVLGVI
+540 ITGTYADIHADSEEAENTGD
-551 LSIAMAATSV
+551 AA
-561 TRYLGNVAQNVY
+561 
-573 LQNRVQELQP
+573 
-583 AQAVYN
+583 
-589 DYLAAEAQYDKY
+589 
-601 TYLYAY
+601 
-607 TQTPNENLVEFINEL
+607 
-622 EQILPD
+622 
-628 SFYTNSFS
+628 
-636 SDQTGISMSV
+636 
-646 TVEGKAAA
+646 
-654 ARTILNIRNMQSI
+654 
-667 DDVEISNIT
+667 
-676 DSKDETGTSIVTFSI
+676 GT
-691 TGSYKELTDETEE
+691 
-704 SGEAQADTQTAQ
+704 TAQ

>member
-7 VLSIEIGNSFTK
+7 VLSIEISNSFTK
-19 ICEMDY
+19 ICEIDY

-35 LTVETPEGIVVDG
+35 LTVETPEGVVVDG
-48 MLQPTQEYADRMVN
+48 MLQPTQEYADHLVN
-62 ALGTNGIRTKKVIF
+62 ALGTNGIHTKRVIF

-90 PNVKASKIEALV
+90 PNVKANKIEALV
-102 KTNANEYFPVDLT
+102 KTNANDYFPVDLT

-123 AGGLTENGK
+123 AGGLTEEGK

-155 SWEVEC
+155 GWEVEC

-178 EKVTMVIKIDENSTI
+178 EKVTMMIKIDENNTI

-213 DAIDTMIASG
+213 DAIETMIASG

-244 RVLHPGDKVWE
+244 RVLHQGDKLWE

-270 VTEARQKITASLEPL
+270 VTAARQKITSSLEPL

-297 SRNSENPIE
+297 SRNGDNPIQ
-306 KSYVT
+306 KTFVT

-331 VHTLSEMDDKIGMS
+331 VHTLSDMEDKIGMS

-371 KSTQKSKGLT
+371 KSQQKAKGMT

-405 MAATSVTRY
+405 MAVTSLTRY
-414 LGNVAQNVYLQNR
+414 FGTVAENVALQAR
-427 VQELQPA
+427 VEELQPA
-434 QAVYNDYLAAE
+434 QAVYNEYLSAA
-445 AQYDKYTY
+445 AQYDKYKY
-453 LYAYTQTPNENLVEF
+453 LYEYTENPNENLVEF
-468 INELEQILPDS
+468 INELEQILPSS
-479 FYTNSFSSD
+479 FWTNSFSSD
-488 QTGIS
+488 MEGIS

-509 NIRNMQSI
+509 NIRNMESI
-517 DDVEISN
+517 EDVQISG
-524 ITDSKDET
+524 ITDSKDEAGKST
-532 GTSIVTFS
+532 VTFS
-540 ITGSYKVLGVI
+540 ITGTYK
-551 LSIAMAATSV
+551 A
-561 TRYLGNVAQNVY
+561 
-573 LQNRVQELQP
+573 
-583 AQAVYN
+583 
-589 DYLAAEAQYDKY
+589 
-601 TYLYAY
+601 
-607 TQTPNENLVEFINEL
+607 
-622 EQILPD
+622 
-628 SFYTNSFS
+628 
-636 SDQTGISMSV
+636 
-646 TVEGKAAA
+646 
-654 ARTILNIRNMQSI
+654 
-667 DDVEISNIT
+667 
-676 DSKDETGTSIVTFSI
+676 
-691 TGSYKELTDETEE
+691 LTDESAEQT
-704 SGEAQADTQTAQ
+704 DTLTVQ

>member
-1 MAMNNR
+1 MNNR

-19 ICEMDY
+19 ICEIDY

-35 LTVETPEGIVVDG
+35 LTVETPEGVVVDG
-48 MLQPTQEYADRMVN
+48 MLQPTQEYADHLVN
-62 ALGTNGIRTKKVIF
+62 ALGTNGIRTRKVIF

-90 PNVKASKIEALV
+90 PNVKANKIEALV
-102 KTNANEYFPVDLT
+102 KTNANDYFPVDLT

-123 AGGLTENGK
+123 AGGLTEDGK

-142 ALLDSYYQLAQMC
+142 ALLNSYYQLAQMC
-155 SWEVEC
+155 GWEVEC

-172 LRDEKS
+172 LRDEKT
-178 EKVTMVIKIDENSTI
+178 ETVTMMIKIDENNTI

-213 DAIDTMIASG
+213 DAIETMITSG
-223 AYAVND
+223 VYAVND

-244 RVLHPGDKVWE
+244 RVLHQGDKLWE

-270 VTEARQKITASLEPL
+270 VTAARQKITASLEPL

-297 SRNSENPIE
+297 SRNGDTPIE
-306 KSYVT
+306 RTYVT

-371 KSTQKSKGLT
+371 KSQQKAKGMT

-405 MAATSVTRY
+405 MAVTSLTRY
-414 LGNVAQNVYLQNR
+414 FGTVAENVALQAR
-427 VQELQPA
+427 VEELQPA
-434 QAVYNDYLAAE
+434 QTVYNEYLSAA
-445 AQYDKYTY
+445 AQYDKYKY
-453 LYAYTQTPNENLVEF
+453 LYEYTENPNENLVEF
-468 INELEQILPDS
+468 INELEQILPSS
-479 FYTNSFSSD
+479 FWTNSFSSD
-488 QTGIS
+488 MEGIS

-509 NIRNMQSI
+509 NIRNMESI
-517 DDVEISN
+517 EDVQISN
-524 ITDSKDET
+524 ITDAQNELGESA
-532 GTSIVTFS
+532 VTFS
-540 ITGSYKVLGVI
+540 ITGTYADIHADSEEAENTGD
-551 LSIAMAATSV
+551 AA
-561 TRYLGNVAQNVY
+561 
-573 LQNRVQELQP
+573 
-583 AQAVYN
+583 
-589 DYLAAEAQYDKY
+589 
-601 TYLYAY
+601 
-607 TQTPNENLVEFINEL
+607 
-622 EQILPD
+622 
-628 SFYTNSFS
+628 
-636 SDQTGISMSV
+636 
-646 TVEGKAAA
+646 
-654 ARTILNIRNMQSI
+654 
-667 DDVEISNIT
+667 
-676 DSKDETGTSIVTFSI
+676 GT
-691 TGSYKELTDETEE
+691 
-704 SGEAQADTQTAQ
+704 TAQ

>member
-1 MAMNNR
+1 MNNR
-7 VLSIEIGNSFTK
+7 VLSIEISNSFTK
-19 ICEMDY
+19 ICEIDY

-35 LTVETPEGIVVDG
+35 LTVETPEGVVVDG
-48 MLQPTQEYADRMVN
+48 MLQPTQEYADHLVN
-62 ALGTNGIRTKKVIF
+62 ALGTNGIRTKRVIF

-90 PNVKASKIEALV
+90 PNVKANKIEALV
-102 KTNANEYFPVDLT
+102 KTNANDYFPVDLT

-123 AGGLTENGK
+123 AGGLTEEGK

-142 ALLDSYYQLAQMC
+142 ALLNSYYQLAQMC
-155 SWEVEC
+155 GWEVEC

-178 EKVTMVIKIDENSTI
+178 EKVTMMIKIDENSTI

-213 DAIDTMIASG
+213 DAIETMIASG

-244 RVLHPGDKVWE
+244 RVLHQGDKLWE

-270 VTEARQKITASLEPL
+270 VTAARQKITSSLEPL

-297 SRNSENPIE
+297 SRNGDNPIQ
-306 KSYVT
+306 KTFVT

-331 VHTLSEMDDKIGMS
+331 VHTLSDMEDKIGMS

-371 KSTQKSKGLT
+371 KSQQKAKGMT

-405 MAATSVTRY
+405 MAVTSLTRY
-414 LGNVAQNVYLQNR
+414 FGTVAENVALQAR
-427 VQELQPA
+427 VEELQPA
-434 QAVYNDYLAAE
+434 QTVYNDYLATA
-445 AQYDKYTY
+445 AQYDKYQY
-453 LYAYTQTPNENLVEF
+453 LYEYTENPNENLVEF
-468 INELEQILPDS
+468 INELEQILPSS
-479 FYTNSFSSD
+479 FWTNSFSSD
-488 QTGIS
+488 MEGIS

-509 NIRNMQSI
+509 NIRNMESI
-517 DDVEISN
+517 EDVQISN
-524 ITDSKDET
+524 ITDAQNELGESA
-532 GTSIVTFS
+532 VTFS
-540 ITGSYKVLGVI
+540 ITGTYADIHADSEEAENTGD
-551 LSIAMAATSV
+551 AA
-561 TRYLGNVAQNVY
+561 
-573 LQNRVQELQP
+573 
-583 AQAVYN
+583 
-589 DYLAAEAQYDKY
+589 
-601 TYLYAY
+601 
-607 TQTPNENLVEFINEL
+607 
-622 EQILPD
+622 
-628 SFYTNSFS
+628 
-636 SDQTGISMSV
+636 
-646 TVEGKAAA
+646 
-654 ARTILNIRNMQSI
+654 
-667 DDVEISNIT
+667 
-676 DSKDETGTSIVTFSI
+676 GT
-691 TGSYKELTDETEE
+691 
-704 SGEAQADTQTAQ
+704 TAQ

>member
-48 MLQPTQEYADRMVN
+48 MLQPTQDYADHLAN

-90 PNVKASKIEALV
+90 PNVKANKIEALV
-102 KTNANEYFPVDLT
+102 KTNASDYFPVDLT

-123 AGGLTENGK
+123 AGGLAENGK

-142 ALLDSYYQLAQMC
+142 ALLNSYYQLAQMC
-155 SWEVEC
+155 GWEIEC

-244 RVLHPGDKVWE
+244 RVLHPGDKIWE

-270 VTEARQKITASLEPL
+270 VTAARQKITASLEPL

-371 KSTQKSKGLT
+371 KSQQKAKGMT

-405 MAATSVTRY
+405 MAVTSLTRY
-414 LGNVAQNVYLQNR
+414 FGTVAENVALQAR
-427 VQELQPA
+427 VEELQPA
-434 QAVYNDYLAAE
+434 QTVYNEYLSTA
-445 AQYDKYTY
+445 AQYDKYEY
-453 LYAYTQTPNENLVEF
+453 LYAYTETPNENLVEF

-479 FYTNSFSSD
+479 FWTNSFSSD

-509 NIRNMQSI
+509 NIRNMESI
-517 DDVEISN
+517 EDVQISN
-524 ITDSKDET
+524 ITDAQNELGESA
-532 GTSIVTFS
+532 VTFS
-540 ITGSYKVLGVI
+540 ITGTYADIHADSEEAENTGD
-551 LSIAMAATSV
+551 AA
-561 TRYLGNVAQNVY
+561 
-573 LQNRVQELQP
+573 
-583 AQAVYN
+583 
-589 DYLAAEAQYDKY
+589 
-601 TYLYAY
+601 
-607 TQTPNENLVEFINEL
+607 
-622 EQILPD
+622 
-628 SFYTNSFS
+628 
-636 SDQTGISMSV
+636 
-646 TVEGKAAA
+646 
-654 ARTILNIRNMQSI
+654 
-667 DDVEISNIT
+667 
-676 DSKDETGTSIVTFSI
+676 GT
-691 TGSYKELTDETEE
+691 
-704 SGEAQADTQTAQ
+704 TAQ

>member
-1 MAMNNR
+1 MNNR

-19 ICEMDY
+19 ICEIDY

-35 LTVETPEGIVVDG
+35 LTVETPEGVVVDG
-48 MLQPTQEYADRMVN
+48 MLQPTQEYADHLVS
-62 ALGTNGIRTKKVIF
+62 ALGTNGIRTKRVIF

-90 PNVKASKIEALV
+90 PNVKANKIEALV
-102 KTNANEYFPVDLT
+102 KTNANDYFPVDLT

-123 AGGLTENGK
+123 AGGLTEDGK

-142 ALLDSYYQLAQMC
+142 ALLNSYYQLAQMC
-155 SWEVEC
+155 GWEVEC

-172 LRDEKS
+172 LRDEKT
-178 EKVTMVIKIDENSTI
+178 ETVTMMIKIDENNTI

-213 DAIDTMIASG
+213 DAIETMITSG
-223 AYAVND
+223 VYAVND

-244 RVLHPGDKVWE
+244 RVLHQGDKLWE

-270 VTEARQKITASLEPL
+270 VTAARQKITSSLETL

-297 SRNSENPIE
+297 SRNGDNPIQ
-306 KSYVT
+306 KTFVT

-331 VHTLSEMDDKIGMS
+331 VHTLSDMEDKIGMS

-371 KSTQKSKGLT
+371 KSQQKAKGMT

-405 MAATSVTRY
+405 MAVTSLTRY
-414 LGNVAQNVYLQNR
+414 FGTVAENVALQAR
-427 VQELQPA
+427 VEELQPA
-434 QAVYNDYLAAE
+434 QAVYNDYLATA
-445 AQYDKYTY
+445 AQYDKYQY
-453 LYAYTQTPNENLVEF
+453 LYEYTENPNENLVEF
-468 INELEQILPDS
+468 INELEQILPSS
-479 FYTNSFSSD
+479 FWTNSFSSD
-488 QTGIS
+488 MEGIS

-509 NIRNMQSI
+509 NIRNMESI
-517 DDVEISN
+517 EDVQISN
-524 ITDSKDET
+524 ITDAQNELGESA
-532 GTSIVTFS
+532 VTFS
-540 ITGSYKVLGVI
+540 ITGTYADIHADSEEAENTGD
-551 LSIAMAATSV
+551 AA
-561 TRYLGNVAQNVY
+561 
-573 LQNRVQELQP
+573 
-583 AQAVYN
+583 
-589 DYLAAEAQYDKY
+589 
-601 TYLYAY
+601 
-607 TQTPNENLVEFINEL
+607 
-622 EQILPD
+622 
-628 SFYTNSFS
+628 
-636 SDQTGISMSV
+636 
-646 TVEGKAAA
+646 
-654 ARTILNIRNMQSI
+654 
-667 DDVEISNIT
+667 
-676 DSKDETGTSIVTFSI
+676 GT
-691 TGSYKELTDETEE
+691 
-704 SGEAQADTQTAQ
+704 TAQ

>member
-19 ICEMDY
+19 ICEIDY

-35 LTVETPEGIVVDG
+35 LTVETPEGVVVDG
-48 MLQPTQEYADRMVN
+48 MLQPTQEYADHLVN
-62 ALGTNGIRTKKVIF
+62 ALGTNGIRTKRVIF

-90 PNVKASKIEALV
+90 PNVKANKIEALV
-102 KTNANEYFPVDLT
+102 KTNANDYFPVDLT

-123 AGGLTENGK
+123 AGGLTEEGK

-155 SWEVEC
+155 GWEVEC

-178 EKVTMVIKIDENSTI
+178 EKVTMMIKIDENSTI

-213 DAIDTMIASG
+213 DAIETMIASG

-244 RVLHPGDKVWE
+244 RVLHQGDKVWE

-270 VTEARQKITASLEPL
+270 VTAARQKITASLEPL

-297 SRNSENPIE
+297 SRNGDTPIE
-306 KSYVT
+306 RTYVT

-331 VHTLSEMDDKIGMS
+331 VHTLSDMDDKIGMS

-371 KSTQKSKGLT
+371 KSQQKGKGMT

-405 MAATSVTRY
+405 MAVTSLTRY
-414 LGNVAQNVYLQNR
+414 FGTVAENVALQAR
-427 VQELQPA
+427 VEELQPA
-434 QAVYNDYLAAE
+434 QTVYNEYLSAA
-445 AQYDKYTY
+445 AQYDKYKY
-453 LYAYTQTPNENLVEF
+453 LYEYTENPNENLVEF

-479 FYTNSFSSD
+479 FYTDSFSSD

-493 MSVTVEGKAA
+493 MTVNVEGKAA

-509 NIRNMQSI
+509 NIRNMESI
-517 DDVEISN
+517 EDVQISN
-524 ITDSKDET
+524 ITDNQDEMGGSWVMFSMT
-532 GTSIVTFS
+532 GT
-540 ITGSYKVLGVI
+540 YRE
-551 LSIAMAATSV
+551 LS
-561 TRYLGNVAQNVY
+561 
-573 LQNRVQELQP
+573 
-583 AQAVYN
+583 
-589 DYLAAEAQYDKY
+589 
-601 TYLYAY
+601 
-607 TQTPNENLVEFINEL
+607 
-622 EQILPD
+622 
-628 SFYTNSFS
+628 
-636 SDQTGISMSV
+636 
-646 TVEGKAAA
+646 
-654 ARTILNIRNMQSI
+654 
-667 DDVEISNIT
+667 
-676 DSKDETGTSIVTFSI
+676 
-691 TGSYKELTDETEE
+691 DETEE
-704 SGEAQADTQTAQ
+704 TGETVESTQSVQ

>member
-1 MAMNNR
+1 MNNR

-19 ICEMDY
+19 ICEIDY

-35 LTVETPEGIVVDG
+35 LTVETPEGVVVDG
-48 MLQPTQEYADRMVN
+48 MLQPTQEYADHLVN
-62 ALGTNGIRTKKVIF
+62 ALGTNGIHTRRVIF

-90 PNVKASKIEALV
+90 PNVKANKIEALV
-102 KTNANEYFPVDLT
+102 KTNANDYFPVDLT

-123 AGGLTENGK
+123 AGGLTEEGK

-155 SWEVEC
+155 GWEVEC

-172 LRDEKS
+172 LRDEKT
-178 EKVTMVIKIDENSTI
+178 ETVTMMIKIDENSTI

-213 DAIDTMIASG
+213 DAIETMIASG
-223 AYAVND
+223 AYAVSD

-244 RVLHPGDKVWE
+244 RVLHPGDKLWE

-270 VTEARQKITASLEPL
+270 VTAARQKITSSLEPL

-297 SRNSENPIE
+297 SRNSDTPIE
-306 KSYVT
+306 RTYVT

-331 VHTLSEMDDKIGMS
+331 VHTLSDMDDKIGMS

-371 KSTQKSKGLT
+371 KSTQKAKGLT

-388 TFVSVAVL
+388 TFVSVAIL

-405 MAATSVTRY
+405 MAVTSLTRY
-414 LGNVAQNVYLQNR
+414 FGTVAENVALQAR
-427 VQELQPA
+427 VEELQPA
-434 QAVYNDYLAAE
+434 QTVYNEYLSAA
-445 AQYDKYTY
+445 AQYDKYKY
-453 LYAYTQTPNENLVEF
+453 LYEYTENPNENLVEF

-479 FYTNSFSSD
+479 FYTDSFSSD

-493 MSVTVEGKAA
+493 MTVNVEGKAA

-509 NIRNMQSI
+509 NIRNMESI
-517 DDVEISN
+517 EDVQISN
-524 ITDSKDET
+524 ITDNQDEMGGSWVMFSMT
-532 GTSIVTFS
+532 GT
-540 ITGSYKVLGVI
+540 YRE
-551 LSIAMAATSV
+551 LS
-561 TRYLGNVAQNVY
+561 
-573 LQNRVQELQP
+573 
-583 AQAVYN
+583 
-589 DYLAAEAQYDKY
+589 
-601 TYLYAY
+601 
-607 TQTPNENLVEFINEL
+607 
-622 EQILPD
+622 
-628 SFYTNSFS
+628 
-636 SDQTGISMSV
+636 
-646 TVEGKAAA
+646 
-654 ARTILNIRNMQSI
+654 
-667 DDVEISNIT
+667 
-676 DSKDETGTSIVTFSI
+676 
-691 TGSYKELTDETEE
+691 DETEE
-704 SGEAQADTQTAQ
+704 TGETVESTQSVQ

>member
-19 ICEMDY
+19 ICEIDY

-35 LTVETPEGIVVDG
+35 LTVETPEGVVVDG
-48 MLQPTQEYADRMVN
+48 MLQPTQEYADHLVN

-102 KTNANEYFPVDLT
+102 KTNANDYFPVDLT

-123 AGGLTENGK
+123 AGGLTEEGK

-155 SWEVEC
+155 GWEVEC

-178 EKVTMVIKIDENSTI
+178 EKVTMMIKIDENSTI

-213 DAIDTMIASG
+213 DAIETMIASG

-244 RVLHPGDKVWE
+244 RVLHQGDKLWE
-255 ENAGRWEDEDAGNVE
+255 ENAGRWEDEDAGNAE
-270 VTEARQKITASLEPL
+270 VTAARQKITSSLEPL

-297 SRNSENPIE
+297 SRNSDTPIE
-306 KSYVT
+306 RTYVT

-331 VHTLSEMDDKIGMS
+331 VHTLSDMEDKIGMS

-371 KSTQKSKGLT
+371 KSQQKAKGMT

-405 MAATSVTRY
+405 MAVTSLTRY
-414 LGNVAQNVYLQNR
+414 FGTVAENVALQAR
-427 VQELQPA
+427 VEELQPA
-434 QAVYNDYLAAE
+434 QTVYNEYLSAA
-445 AQYDKYTY
+445 AQYDKYKY
-453 LYAYTQTPNENLVEF
+453 LYEYTENPNENLVEF
-468 INELEQILPDS
+468 INELEQILPSS
-479 FYTNSFSSD
+479 FWTNSFSSD
-488 QTGIS
+488 MEGIS

-509 NIRNMQSI
+509 NIRNMESI
-517 DDVEISN
+517 EDVQISN
-524 ITDSKDET
+524 ITDTQNELGESA
-532 GTSIVTFS
+532 VTFS
-540 ITGSYKVLGVI
+540 ITG
-551 LSIAMAATSV
+551 
-561 TRYLGNVAQNVY
+561 
-573 LQNRVQELQP
+573 
-583 AQAVYN
+583 
-589 DYLAAEAQYDKY
+589 
-601 TYLYAY
+601 TYADIHAD
-607 TQTPNENLVEFINEL
+607 TEETE
-622 EQILPD
+622 
-628 SFYTNSFS
+628 S
-636 SDQTGISMSV
+636 TGD
-646 TVEGKAAA
+646 T
-654 ARTILNIRNMQSI
+654 
-667 DDVEISNIT
+667 
-676 DSKDETGTSIVTFSI
+676 TGT
-691 TGSYKELTDETEE
+691 
-704 SGEAQADTQTAQ
+704 TAQ

>member
-19 ICEMDY
+19 ICEIDY

-35 LTVETPEGIVVDG
+35 LTVETPEGVVVDG
-48 MLQPTQEYADRMVN
+48 MLQPTQEYADHLVN
-62 ALGTNGIRTKKVIF
+62 ALGTNGIRTKRVIF

-90 PNVKASKIEALV
+90 PNVKANKIEALV
-102 KTNANEYFPVDLT
+102 KTNANDYFPVDLT

-123 AGGLTENGK
+123 AGGLTEEGK

-142 ALLDSYYQLAQMC
+142 ALLNSYYQLAQMC
-155 SWEVEC
+155 GWEVEC

-178 EKVTMVIKIDENSTI
+178 EKVTMMIKIDENSTI

-213 DAIDTMIASG
+213 DAIETMIASG
-223 AYAVND
+223 VYAVND

-244 RVLHPGDKVWE
+244 RVLHQGDKLWE

-270 VTEARQKITASLEPL
+270 VTAARQKITASLEPL

-297 SRNSENPIE
+297 SRNGDNPIQ
-306 KSYVT
+306 KTFVT

-331 VHTLSEMDDKIGMS
+331 VHTLSDMEDKIGMS

-371 KSTQKSKGLT
+371 KSQQKAKGMT

-405 MAATSVTRY
+405 MAVTSLTRY
-414 LGNVAQNVYLQNR
+414 FGTVAENVALQAR
-427 VQELQPA
+427 VEELQPA
-434 QAVYNDYLAAE
+434 QAVYNDYLATA
-445 AQYDKYTY
+445 AQYDKYQY
-453 LYAYTQTPNENLVEF
+453 LYEYTENPNENLVEF
-468 INELEQILPDS
+468 INELEQILPSS
-479 FYTNSFSSD
+479 FWTNSFSSD
-488 QTGIS
+488 MEGIS

-509 NIRNMQSI
+509 NIRNMESI
-517 DDVEISN
+517 EDVQISN
-524 ITDSKDET
+524 ITDAQNELGESA
-532 GTSIVTFS
+532 VTFS
-540 ITGSYKVLGVI
+540 ITGTYADIHADSEEAENTGD
-551 LSIAMAATSV
+551 AA
-561 TRYLGNVAQNVY
+561 
-573 LQNRVQELQP
+573 
-583 AQAVYN
+583 
-589 DYLAAEAQYDKY
+589 
-601 TYLYAY
+601 
-607 TQTPNENLVEFINEL
+607 
-622 EQILPD
+622 
-628 SFYTNSFS
+628 
-636 SDQTGISMSV
+636 
-646 TVEGKAAA
+646 
-654 ARTILNIRNMQSI
+654 
-667 DDVEISNIT
+667 
-676 DSKDETGTSIVTFSI
+676 GT
-691 TGSYKELTDETEE
+691 
-704 SGEAQADTQTAQ
+704 TAQ

>member
-19 ICEMDY
+19 ICEIDY

-35 LTVETPEGIVVDG
+35 LTVETPEGVVVDG
-48 MLQPTQEYADRMVN
+48 MLQPTQEYADHLVN
-62 ALGTNGIRTKKVIF
+62 ALGTNGIRTKRVIF

-90 PNVKASKIEALV
+90 PNVKANKIEALV
-102 KTNANEYFPVDLT
+102 KTNANDYFPVDLT

-123 AGGLTENGK
+123 AGGLTEEGK

-142 ALLDSYYQLAQMC
+142 ALLNSYYQLAQMC
-155 SWEVEC
+155 GWEVEC

-178 EKVTMVIKIDENSTI
+178 EKVTMMIKIDENSTI

-213 DAIDTMIASG
+213 DAIETMIASG

-244 RVLHPGDKVWE
+244 RVLHQGDKLWE

-270 VTEARQKITASLEPL
+270 VTAARQKITASLEPL

-297 SRNSENPIE
+297 SRNGDTPIE
-306 KSYVT
+306 RTYVT

-331 VHTLSEMDDKIGMS
+331 VHTLSDMDDKIGMS

-371 KSTQKSKGLT
+371 KSQQKAKGMT

-405 MAATSVTRY
+405 MAVTSLTRY
-414 LGNVAQNVYLQNR
+414 FGTVAENVALQAR
-427 VQELQPA
+427 VEELQPA
-434 QAVYNDYLAAE
+434 QTVYNEYLSAA
-445 AQYDKYTY
+445 AQYDKYKY
-453 LYAYTQTPNENLVEF
+453 LYEYTENPNENLVEF

-479 FYTNSFSSD
+479 FYTDSFSSD

-493 MSVTVEGKAA
+493 MTVNVEGKAA

-509 NIRNMQSI
+509 NIRNMESI
-517 DDVEISN
+517 EDVQISN
-524 ITDSKDET
+524 ITDNQDEMGGSWVMFSMT
-532 GTSIVTFS
+532 GT
-540 ITGSYKVLGVI
+540 YRE
-551 LSIAMAATSV
+551 LS
-561 TRYLGNVAQNVY
+561 
-573 LQNRVQELQP
+573 
-583 AQAVYN
+583 
-589 DYLAAEAQYDKY
+589 
-601 TYLYAY
+601 
-607 TQTPNENLVEFINEL
+607 
-622 EQILPD
+622 
-628 SFYTNSFS
+628 
-636 SDQTGISMSV
+636 
-646 TVEGKAAA
+646 
-654 ARTILNIRNMQSI
+654 
-667 DDVEISNIT
+667 
-676 DSKDETGTSIVTFSI
+676 
-691 TGSYKELTDETEE
+691 DETEE
-704 SGEAQADTQTAQ
+704 TGETVESTQSVQ

>member
-1 MAMNNR
+1 MNNR

-19 ICEMDY
+19 ICEIDY

-35 LTVETPEGIVVDG
+35 LTVETPEGVVVDG
-48 MLQPTQEYADRMVN
+48 MLQPTQEYADHLVN

-90 PNVKASKIEALV
+90 PNVKANKIEALV
-102 KTNANEYFPVDLT
+102 KTNANDYFPVDLT

-123 AGGLTENGK
+123 AGGLTEEGK

-155 SWEVEC
+155 GWEVEC

-178 EKVTMVIKIDENSTI
+178 EKVTMMIKIDENSTI

-213 DAIDTMIASG
+213 DAIETMIASG

-244 RVLHPGDKVWE
+244 RVLHQGDKLWE

-270 VTEARQKITASLEPL
+270 VTAARQKITSSLEPL

-297 SRNSENPIE
+297 SRNSDTPIE
-306 KSYVT
+306 RTYVT

-331 VHTLSEMDDKIGMS
+331 VHTLSDMDDKIGMS

-371 KSTQKSKGLT
+371 KSTQKAKGLT

-405 MAATSVTRY
+405 MAVTSLTRY
-414 LGNVAQNVYLQNR
+414 FGTVAENVALQAR
-427 VQELQPA
+427 VEELQPA
-434 QAVYNDYLAAE
+434 QTVYNEYLSTA
-445 AQYDKYTY
+445 AQYDKYKY
-453 LYAYTQTPNENLVEF
+453 LYEYTENPNENLVEF
-468 INELEQILPDS
+468 INELEQILPSS
-479 FYTNSFSSD
+479 FWTNSFSSD
-488 QTGIS
+488 MEGIS

-509 NIRNMQSI
+509 NIRNMESI
-517 DDVEISN
+517 EDVQISN
-524 ITDSKDET
+524 ITDTQNELGESA
-532 GTSIVTFS
+532 VTFS
-540 ITGSYKVLGVI
+540 ITG
-551 LSIAMAATSV
+551 
-561 TRYLGNVAQNVY
+561 
-573 LQNRVQELQP
+573 
-583 AQAVYN
+583 
-589 DYLAAEAQYDKY
+589 
-601 TYLYAY
+601 TYADIHAD
-607 TQTPNENLVEFINEL
+607 TEETE
-622 EQILPD
+622 
-628 SFYTNSFS
+628 S
-636 SDQTGISMSV
+636 TGD
-646 TVEGKAAA
+646 T
-654 ARTILNIRNMQSI
+654 
-667 DDVEISNIT
+667 
-676 DSKDETGTSIVTFSI
+676 TGT
-691 TGSYKELTDETEE
+691 
-704 SGEAQADTQTAQ
+704 TAQ

>member
-19 ICEMDY
+19 ICEIDY

-35 LTVETPEGIVVDG
+35 LTVETPEGVVVDG
-48 MLQPTQEYADRMVN
+48 MLQPTQEYADHLVN
-62 ALGTNGIRTKKVIF
+62 ALGTNGIRTKRVIF

-90 PNVKASKIEALV
+90 PNVKANKIEALV
-102 KTNANEYFPVDLT
+102 KTNANDYFPVDLT

-123 AGGLTENGK
+123 AGGLTEEGK

-142 ALLDSYYQLAQMC
+142 ALLNSYYQLAQMC
-155 SWEVEC
+155 GWEVEC

-178 EKVTMVIKIDENSTI
+178 EKVTMMIKIDENNTI

-213 DAIDTMIASG
+213 DAIETMIASG

-244 RVLHPGDKVWE
+244 RVLHQGDKLWE

-270 VTEARQKITASLEPL
+270 VTAARQKITASLEPL

-297 SRNSENPIE
+297 SRNSDTPIE
-306 KSYVT
+306 RTYVT

-371 KSTQKSKGLT
+371 KSTQKAKGLT

-405 MAATSVTRY
+405 MAVTSLTRY
-414 LGNVAQNVYLQNR
+414 FGTVAENVALQAR
-427 VQELQPA
+427 VEELQPA
-434 QAVYNDYLAAE
+434 QTVYNEYLSTA
-445 AQYDKYTY
+445 AQYDKYKY
-453 LYAYTQTPNENLVEF
+453 LYEYTENPNENLVEF

-479 FYTNSFSSD
+479 FYTDSFSSD

-493 MSVTVEGKAA
+493 MTVNVEGKAA

-509 NIRNMQSI
+509 NIRNMESI
-517 DDVEISN
+517 EDVQISN
-524 ITDSKDET
+524 ITDNQDEMGGSWVMFSMT
-532 GTSIVTFS
+532 GT
-540 ITGSYKVLGVI
+540 YRE
-551 LSIAMAATSV
+551 LS
-561 TRYLGNVAQNVY
+561 
-573 LQNRVQELQP
+573 
-583 AQAVYN
+583 
-589 DYLAAEAQYDKY
+589 
-601 TYLYAY
+601 
-607 TQTPNENLVEFINEL
+607 
-622 EQILPD
+622 
-628 SFYTNSFS
+628 
-636 SDQTGISMSV
+636 
-646 TVEGKAAA
+646 
-654 ARTILNIRNMQSI
+654 
-667 DDVEISNIT
+667 
-676 DSKDETGTSIVTFSI
+676 
-691 TGSYKELTDETEE
+691 DETEE
-704 SGEAQADTQTAQ
+704 TGETVESTQSVQ

>member
-1 MAMNNR
+1 MNNR

-19 ICEMDY
+19 ICEIDY

-35 LTVETPEGIVVDG
+35 LTVETPAGVVVDG
-48 MLQPTQEYADRMVN
+48 MLQPTQEYADHLVN
-62 ALGTNGIRTKKVIF
+62 ALGTNGIRTKRVIF

-90 PNVKASKIEALV
+90 PNVKANKIEALV
-102 KTNANEYFPVDLT
+102 KTNANDYFPVDLT

-123 AGGLTENGK
+123 AGGLTEEGK

-142 ALLDSYYQLAQMC
+142 ALLNSYYQLAQMC
-155 SWEVEC
+155 GWEVEC

-172 LRDEKS
+172 LRDEKT
-178 EKVTMVIKIDENSTI
+178 ETVTMMIKIDENSTI

-213 DAIDTMIASG
+213 DAIETMIASG
-223 AYAVND
+223 VYAVND

-244 RVLHPGDKVWE
+244 RVLHQGDKLWE

-270 VTEARQKITASLEPL
+270 VTAARQKITSSLEPL

-297 SRNSENPIE
+297 SRNSDTPIE
-306 KSYVT
+306 RTYVT

-331 VHTLSEMDDKIGMS
+331 VHTLSDMEDKIGMS

-371 KSTQKSKGLT
+371 KSQQKAKGMT

-405 MAATSVTRY
+405 MAVTSLTRY
-414 LGNVAQNVYLQNR
+414 FGTVAENVALQAR
-427 VQELQPA
+427 VEELQPA
-434 QAVYNDYLAAE
+434 QTVYNEYLSTA
-445 AQYDKYTY
+445 AQYDKYKY
-453 LYAYTQTPNENLVEF
+453 LYEYNENPNENLVEF
-468 INELEQILPDS
+468 INELEQILPSS
-479 FYTNSFSSD
+479 FWTNSFSSD
-488 QTGIS
+488 MEGIS

-509 NIRNMQSI
+509 NIRNMESI
-517 DDVEISN
+517 EDVQISN
-524 ITDSKDET
+524 ITDTQNELGESA
-532 GTSIVTFS
+532 VTFS
-540 ITGSYKVLGVI
+540 ITG
-551 LSIAMAATSV
+551 
-561 TRYLGNVAQNVY
+561 
-573 LQNRVQELQP
+573 
-583 AQAVYN
+583 
-589 DYLAAEAQYDKY
+589 
-601 TYLYAY
+601 TYADIHAD
-607 TQTPNENLVEFINEL
+607 TEETE
-622 EQILPD
+622 
-628 SFYTNSFS
+628 S
-636 SDQTGISMSV
+636 TGD
-646 TVEGKAAA
+646 T
-654 ARTILNIRNMQSI
+654 
-667 DDVEISNIT
+667 
-676 DSKDETGTSIVTFSI
+676 TGT
-691 TGSYKELTDETEE
+691 
-704 SGEAQADTQTAQ
+704 TAQ

>member
-19 ICEMDY
+19 ICEIDY

-35 LTVETPEGIVVDG
+35 LTVETPEGVVVDG
-48 MLQPTQEYADRMVN
+48 MLQPTQEYADHLVN
-62 ALGTNGIRTKKVIF
+62 ALGTNGIRTKRVIF

-102 KTNANEYFPVDLT
+102 KTNANDYFPVDLT

-123 AGGLTENGK
+123 AGGLTEDGK

-142 ALLDSYYQLAQMC
+142 ALLNSYYQLAQMC
-155 SWEVEC
+155 GWEVEC

-178 EKVTMVIKIDENSTI
+178 EKVTMMIKIDENNTI

-213 DAIDTMIASG
+213 DAIETMIASG

-244 RVLHPGDKVWE
+244 RVLHQGDKLWE

-270 VTEARQKITASLEPL
+270 VTAARQKITASLEPL

-297 SRNSENPIE
+297 SRNGDTPIE
-306 KSYVT
+306 RTYVT

-331 VHTLSEMDDKIGMS
+331 VHTLSDMEDKIGMS

-371 KSTQKSKGLT
+371 KSQQKAKGMT

-388 TFVSVAVL
+388 TFVSVAIL

-405 MAATSVTRY
+405 MAVTSLTRY
-414 LGNVAQNVYLQNR
+414 FGTVAENVALQAR
-427 VQELQPA
+427 VEELQPA
-434 QAVYNDYLAAE
+434 QTVYNEYLSAA
-445 AQYDKYTY
+445 AQYDKYKY
-453 LYAYTQTPNENLVEF
+453 LYEYTENPNENLVEF

-479 FYTNSFSSD
+479 FYTDSFSSD

-493 MSVTVEGKAA
+493 MTVNVEGKAA

-509 NIRNMQSI
+509 NIRNMESI
-517 DDVEISN
+517 EDVQISN
-524 ITDSKDET
+524 ITDNQDEMGGSWVMFSMT
-532 GTSIVTFS
+532 GT
-540 ITGSYKVLGVI
+540 YRE
-551 LSIAMAATSV
+551 LS
-561 TRYLGNVAQNVY
+561 
-573 LQNRVQELQP
+573 
-583 AQAVYN
+583 
-589 DYLAAEAQYDKY
+589 
-601 TYLYAY
+601 
-607 TQTPNENLVEFINEL
+607 
-622 EQILPD
+622 
-628 SFYTNSFS
+628 
-636 SDQTGISMSV
+636 
-646 TVEGKAAA
+646 
-654 ARTILNIRNMQSI
+654 
-667 DDVEISNIT
+667 
-676 DSKDETGTSIVTFSI
+676 
-691 TGSYKELTDETEE
+691 DETEE
-704 SGEAQADTQTAQ
+704 TGETVESTQSVQ

>member
-19 ICEMDY
+19 ICEIDY

-35 LTVETPEGIVVDG
+35 LTVETPEGVVVDG
-48 MLQPTQEYADRMVN
+48 MLQPTQEYADHLVN
-62 ALGTNGIRTKKVIF
+62 ALGTNGIRTKRVIF

-90 PNVKASKIEALV
+90 PNVKANKIEALV
-102 KTNANEYFPVDLT
+102 KTNANDYFPVDLT

-123 AGGLTENGK
+123 AGGLTEEGK

-142 ALLDSYYQLAQMC
+142 ALLNSYYQLAQMC
-155 SWEVEC
+155 GWEVEC

-178 EKVTMVIKIDENSTI
+178 EKVTMMIKIDENNTI

-213 DAIDTMIASG
+213 DAIETMIASG

-244 RVLHPGDKVWE
+244 RVLHQGDKLWE
-255 ENAGRWEDEDAGNVE
+255 ENAGRWEDEDAGNAE
-270 VTEARQKITASLEPL
+270 VTAARQKITSSLEPL

-297 SRNSENPIE
+297 SRNSNTPIE
-306 KSYVT
+306 RTYVT

-331 VHTLSEMDDKIGMS
+331 VHTLSDMDDKIGMS

-371 KSTQKSKGLT
+371 KSQQKAKGMT

-388 TFVSVAVL
+388 TFVSVAIL

-405 MAATSVTRY
+405 MAVTSLTRY
-414 LGNVAQNVYLQNR
+414 FGTVAENVALQAR
-427 VQELQPA
+427 VEELQPA
-434 QAVYNDYLAAE
+434 QTVYNEYLSTA
-445 AQYDKYTY
+445 AQYDKYKY
-453 LYAYTQTPNENLVEF
+453 LYEYTENPNENLVEF

-479 FYTNSFSSD
+479 FYTDSFSSD

-493 MSVTVEGKAA
+493 MTVNVEGKAA

-509 NIRNMQSI
+509 NIRNMESI
-517 DDVEISN
+517 EDVQISN
-524 ITDSKDET
+524 ITDNQDEMGGSWVMFSMT
-532 GTSIVTFS
+532 GT
-540 ITGSYKVLGVI
+540 YRE
-551 LSIAMAATSV
+551 LS
-561 TRYLGNVAQNVY
+561 
-573 LQNRVQELQP
+573 
-583 AQAVYN
+583 
-589 DYLAAEAQYDKY
+589 
-601 TYLYAY
+601 
-607 TQTPNENLVEFINEL
+607 
-622 EQILPD
+622 
-628 SFYTNSFS
+628 
-636 SDQTGISMSV
+636 
-646 TVEGKAAA
+646 
-654 ARTILNIRNMQSI
+654 
-667 DDVEISNIT
+667 
-676 DSKDETGTSIVTFSI
+676 
-691 TGSYKELTDETEE
+691 DETEE
-704 SGEAQADTQTAQ
+704 TGETVESTQSVQ

>member
-1 MAMNNR
+1 MNNR

-19 ICEMDY
+19 ICEIDY

-35 LTVETPEGIVVDG
+35 LTVETPEGVVVDG
-48 MLQPTQEYADRMVN
+48 MLQPTQEYADHLVS
-62 ALGTNGIRTKKVIF
+62 ALGTNGIRTKRVIF

-102 KTNANEYFPVDLT
+102 KTNANDYFPVDLT

-123 AGGLTENGK
+123 AGGLTEEGK

-142 ALLDSYYQLAQMC
+142 ALLNSYYQLAQMC
-155 SWEVEC
+155 GWEVEC

-172 LRDEKS
+172 LRDEKT
-178 EKVTMVIKIDENSTI
+178 ETVTMMIKIDENSTI

-213 DAIDTMIASG
+213 DAIETMIASG

-244 RVLHPGDKVWE
+244 RVLHQGDKLWE

-270 VTEARQKITASLEPL
+270 VTAARQKITSSLETL

-297 SRNSENPIE
+297 SRNGDNPIQ
-306 KSYVT
+306 KTFVT

-331 VHTLSEMDDKIGMS
+331 VHTLSDMEDKIGMS

-371 KSTQKSKGLT
+371 KSQQKAKGMT

-405 MAATSVTRY
+405 MAVTSLTRY
-414 LGNVAQNVYLQNR
+414 FGTVAENVALQAR
-427 VQELQPA
+427 VEELQPA
-434 QAVYNDYLAAE
+434 QAVYNDYLATA
-445 AQYDKYTY
+445 AQYDKYQY
-453 LYAYTQTPNENLVEF
+453 LYEYTENPNENLVEF
-468 INELEQILPDS
+468 INELEQILPSS
-479 FYTNSFSSD
+479 FWTNSFSSD
-488 QTGIS
+488 MEGIS

-509 NIRNMQSI
+509 NIRNMESI
-517 DDVEISN
+517 EDVQISN
-524 ITDSKDET
+524 ITDAQNELGESA
-532 GTSIVTFS
+532 VTFS
-540 ITGSYKVLGVI
+540 ITGTYADIHADSEEAENTGD
-551 LSIAMAATSV
+551 AA
-561 TRYLGNVAQNVY
+561 
-573 LQNRVQELQP
+573 
-583 AQAVYN
+583 
-589 DYLAAEAQYDKY
+589 
-601 TYLYAY
+601 
-607 TQTPNENLVEFINEL
+607 
-622 EQILPD
+622 
-628 SFYTNSFS
+628 
-636 SDQTGISMSV
+636 
-646 TVEGKAAA
+646 
-654 ARTILNIRNMQSI
+654 
-667 DDVEISNIT
+667 
-676 DSKDETGTSIVTFSI
+676 GT
-691 TGSYKELTDETEE
+691 
-704 SGEAQADTQTAQ
+704 TAQ

>member
-1 MAMNNR
+1 MNNR
-7 VLSIEIGNSFTK
+7 VLRIEISNSFTK
-19 ICEMDY
+19 ICEIDY

-35 LTVETPEGIVVDG
+35 LTVETPEGVVVDG
-48 MLQPTQEYADRMVN
+48 MLQPTQEYADHLVN
-62 ALGTNGIRTKKVIF
+62 ALGTNGIHTKRVIF

-90 PNVKASKIEALV
+90 PNVKANKIEALV
-102 KTNANEYFPVDLT
+102 KTNANDYFPVDLT

-123 AGGLTENGK
+123 AGGLTEEGK

-142 ALLDSYYQLAQMC
+142 ALLNSYYQLAQMC
-155 SWEVEC
+155 GWEVEC

-178 EKVTMVIKIDENSTI
+178 EKVTMMIKIDENNTI

-213 DAIDTMIASG
+213 DAIETMIASG

-244 RVLHPGDKVWE
+244 RVLHQGDKLWE

-270 VTEARQKITASLEPL
+270 VTAARQKITATLEPL
-285 IVGVSR
+285 IVGVNR

-297 SRNSENPIE
+297 SRNGDTPIE
-306 KSYVT
+306 RTYVT

-331 VHTLSEMDDKIGMS
+331 VHTLSDMEDKIGMS

-371 KSTQKSKGLT
+371 KSQQKAKGMT

-405 MAATSVTRY
+405 MAVTSLTRY
-414 LGNVAQNVYLQNR
+414 FGTVAENVALQAR
-427 VQELQPA
+427 VEELQPA
-434 QAVYNDYLAAE
+434 QAVYNEYLSAA
-445 AQYDKYTY
+445 AQYDKYKY
-453 LYAYTQTPNENLVEF
+453 LYEYTENPNENLVEF
-468 INELEQILPDS
+468 INELEQILPSS
-479 FYTNSFSSD
+479 FWTNSFSSD
-488 QTGIS
+488 MEGIS

-509 NIRNMQSI
+509 NIRNMESI
-517 DDVEISN
+517 EDVQISN
-524 ITDSKDET
+524 ITDTQNELGESA
-532 GTSIVTFS
+532 VTFS
-540 ITGSYKVLGVI
+540 ITG
-551 LSIAMAATSV
+551 
-561 TRYLGNVAQNVY
+561 
-573 LQNRVQELQP
+573 
-583 AQAVYN
+583 
-589 DYLAAEAQYDKY
+589 
-601 TYLYAY
+601 TYADIHAD
-607 TQTPNENLVEFINEL
+607 TEETE
-622 EQILPD
+622 
-628 SFYTNSFS
+628 S
-636 SDQTGISMSV
+636 TGD
-646 TVEGKAAA
+646 T
-654 ARTILNIRNMQSI
+654 
-667 DDVEISNIT
+667 
-676 DSKDETGTSIVTFSI
+676 TGT
-691 TGSYKELTDETEE
+691 
-704 SGEAQADTQTAQ
+704 TAQ

>member
-19 ICEMDY
+19 ICEIDY

-35 LTVETPEGIVVDG
+35 LTVETPEGVVVDG
-48 MLQPTQEYADRMVN
+48 MLQPTQEYADHMVN
-62 ALGTNGIRTKKVIF
+62 ALGTNGIHTRRVIF

-90 PNVKASKIEALV
+90 PNVKANKIEALV
-102 KTNANEYFPVDLT
+102 KTNANDYFPVDLT

-123 AGGLTENGK
+123 AGGLTEEGK

-155 SWEVEC
+155 GWEVEC

-178 EKVTMVIKIDENSTI
+178 EKVTMMIKIDENSTI

-213 DAIDTMIASG
+213 DAIETMIASG

-244 RVLHPGDKVWE
+244 RVLHQGDKLWE

-270 VTEARQKITASLEPL
+270 VTAARQKITSSLEPL

-297 SRNSENPIE
+297 SRNSNTPIE
-306 KSYVT
+306 RTYVT

-331 VHTLSEMDDKIGMS
+331 VHTLSDMDDKIGMS

-371 KSTQKSKGLT
+371 KSQQKGKGMT

-405 MAATSVTRY
+405 MAVTSLTRY
-414 LGNVAQNVYLQNR
+414 FGTVAENVALQAR
-427 VQELQPA
+427 VEELQPA
-434 QAVYNDYLAAE
+434 QTVYNEYLSAA
-445 AQYDKYTY
+445 AQYDKYKY
-453 LYAYTQTPNENLVEF
+453 LYEYTENPNENLVEF

-479 FYTNSFSSD
+479 FYTDSFSSD

-493 MSVTVEGKAA
+493 MTVNVEGKAA

-509 NIRNMQSI
+509 NIRNMESI
-517 DDVEISN
+517 EDVQISN
-524 ITDSKDET
+524 ITDNQDEMGGSWVMFSMT
-532 GTSIVTFS
+532 GT
-540 ITGSYKVLGVI
+540 YRE
-551 LSIAMAATSV
+551 LS
-561 TRYLGNVAQNVY
+561 
-573 LQNRVQELQP
+573 
-583 AQAVYN
+583 
-589 DYLAAEAQYDKY
+589 
-601 TYLYAY
+601 
-607 TQTPNENLVEFINEL
+607 
-622 EQILPD
+622 
-628 SFYTNSFS
+628 
-636 SDQTGISMSV
+636 
-646 TVEGKAAA
+646 
-654 ARTILNIRNMQSI
+654 
-667 DDVEISNIT
+667 
-676 DSKDETGTSIVTFSI
+676 
-691 TGSYKELTDETEE
+691 DETEE
-704 SGEAQADTQTAQ
+704 TGETVESTQSVQ

>member
-1 MAMNNR
+1 MNNR

-19 ICEMDY
+19 ICEIDY

-35 LTVETPEGIVVDG
+35 LTVETPEGVVVDG
-48 MLQPTQEYADRMVN
+48 MLQPTQEYADHLVN
-62 ALGTNGIRTKKVIF
+62 ALGTNGIHTRRVIF

-90 PNVKASKIEALV
+90 PNVKANKIEALV
-102 KTNANEYFPVDLT
+102 KTNANDYFPVDLT

-123 AGGLTENGK
+123 AGGLTEEGK

-155 SWEVEC
+155 GWEVEC

-178 EKVTMVIKIDENSTI
+178 EKVTMMIKIDENSTI

-213 DAIDTMIASG
+213 DAIETMIASG
-223 AYAVND
+223 AYAVSD

-244 RVLHPGDKVWE
+244 RVLHQGDKLWE
-255 ENAGRWEDEDAGNVE
+255 ENAGRWEDEDAGNAE
-270 VTEARQKITASLEPL
+270 VTAARQKITSSLEPL

-297 SRNSENPIE
+297 SRNSNTPIE
-306 KSYVT
+306 RTYVT

-331 VHTLSEMDDKIGMS
+331 VHTLSDMEDKIGMS

-371 KSTQKSKGLT
+371 KSTQKAKGLT

-396 VLGVILSIA
+396 ELGVILSIA
-405 MAATSVTRY
+405 MAVTSMTRY
-414 LGNVAQNVYLQNR
+414 FGTVAENVALQAR
-427 VQELQPA
+427 VEELQPA
-434 QAVYNDYLAAE
+434 QTVYNEYLSTA
-445 AQYDKYTY
+445 AQYDKYKY
-453 LYAYTQTPNENLVEF
+453 LYEYTENPNENLVEF

-479 FYTNSFSSD
+479 FYTDSFSSD

-493 MSVTVEGKAA
+493 MTVNVEGKAA

-509 NIRNMQSI
+509 NIRNMESI
-517 DDVEISN
+517 EDVQISN
-524 ITDSKDET
+524 ITDNQDEMGGSWVMFSMT
-532 GTSIVTFS
+532 GT
-540 ITGSYKVLGVI
+540 YRE
-551 LSIAMAATSV
+551 LS
-561 TRYLGNVAQNVY
+561 
-573 LQNRVQELQP
+573 
-583 AQAVYN
+583 
-589 DYLAAEAQYDKY
+589 
-601 TYLYAY
+601 
-607 TQTPNENLVEFINEL
+607 
-622 EQILPD
+622 
-628 SFYTNSFS
+628 
-636 SDQTGISMSV
+636 
-646 TVEGKAAA
+646 
-654 ARTILNIRNMQSI
+654 
-667 DDVEISNIT
+667 
-676 DSKDETGTSIVTFSI
+676 
-691 TGSYKELTDETEE
+691 DETEE
-704 SGEAQADTQTAQ
+704 TGETVESTQSVQ

>member
-1 MAMNNR
+1 MNNR

-19 ICEMDY
+19 ICEIDY

-35 LTVETPEGIVVDG
+35 LTVETPEGVVVDG
-48 MLQPTQEYADRMVN
+48 MLQPTQEYADHLVN

-90 PNVKASKIEALV
+90 PNVKANKIEALV
-102 KTNANEYFPVDLT
+102 KTNANDYFPVDLT

-123 AGGLTENGK
+123 AGGLTEEGK

-155 SWEVEC
+155 GWEVEC

-178 EKVTMVIKIDENSTI
+178 EKVTMMIKIDENSTI

-213 DAIDTMIASG
+213 DAIETMIASG

-244 RVLHPGDKVWE
+244 RVLHQGDKLWE

-270 VTEARQKITASLEPL
+270 VTAARQKITSSLEPL

-297 SRNSENPIE
+297 SRNSNTPIE
-306 KSYVT
+306 RTYVT

-331 VHTLSEMDDKIGMS
+331 VHTLSDMDDKIGMS

-371 KSTQKSKGLT
+371 KSQQKGKGMT

-405 MAATSVTRY
+405 MAVTSLTRY
-414 LGNVAQNVYLQNR
+414 FGTVAENVALQAR
-427 VQELQPA
+427 VEELQPA
-434 QAVYNDYLAAE
+434 QTVYNEYLSAA
-445 AQYDKYTY
+445 AQYDKYKY
-453 LYAYTQTPNENLVEF
+453 LYEYTENPNENLVEF

-479 FYTNSFSSD
+479 FYTDSFSSD

-493 MSVTVEGKAA
+493 MTVNVEGKAA

-509 NIRNMQSI
+509 NIRNMESI
-517 DDVEISN
+517 EDVQISN
-524 ITDSKDET
+524 ITDNQDEMGGSWVMFSMT
-532 GTSIVTFS
+532 GT
-540 ITGSYKVLGVI
+540 YRE
-551 LSIAMAATSV
+551 LS
-561 TRYLGNVAQNVY
+561 
-573 LQNRVQELQP
+573 
-583 AQAVYN
+583 
-589 DYLAAEAQYDKY
+589 
-601 TYLYAY
+601 
-607 TQTPNENLVEFINEL
+607 
-622 EQILPD
+622 
-628 SFYTNSFS
+628 
-636 SDQTGISMSV
+636 
-646 TVEGKAAA
+646 
-654 ARTILNIRNMQSI
+654 
-667 DDVEISNIT
+667 
-676 DSKDETGTSIVTFSI
+676 
-691 TGSYKELTDETEE
+691 DETEE
-704 SGEAQADTQTAQ
+704 TGETVESTQSVQ

>member
-35 LTVETPEGIVVDG
+35 LTVETAEGIVVDG
-48 MLQPTQEYADRMVN
+48 MLQPTQDYADHLVN
-62 ALGTNGIRTKKVIF
+62 ALGTNGIRTKKVLF

-90 PNVKASKIEALV
+90 PNVKANKIEALV
-102 KTNANEYFPVDLT
+102 KTNASDYFPVDLT

-123 AGGLTENGK
+123 AGGLAENGK

-142 ALLDSYYQLAQMC
+142 ALLNSYYQLAQMC
-155 SWEVEC
+155 GWEVEC

-270 VTEARQKITASLEPL
+270 VTAARQKITASLEPL

-371 KSTQKSKGLT
+371 KSTQKAKGLT

-388 TFVSVAVL
+388 TFVSVAIL

-405 MAATSVTRY
+405 MAVTSLTRY
-414 LGNVAQNVYLQNR
+414 FGTVAENVALQAR
-427 VQELQPA
+427 VEELQPA
-434 QAVYNDYLAAE
+434 QTVYNEYLSTA
-445 AQYDKYTY
+445 AQYDKYKY
-453 LYAYTQTPNENLVEF
+453 LYEYTENPNENLVEF

-479 FYTNSFSSD
+479 FYTDSFSSD

-493 MSVTVEGKAA
+493 MTVNVEGKAA

-509 NIRNMQSI
+509 NIRNMESI
-517 DDVEISN
+517 EDVQISN
-524 ITDSKDET
+524 ITDNQDEMGGSWVMFSMT
-532 GTSIVTFS
+532 GT
-540 ITGSYKVLGVI
+540 YRE
-551 LSIAMAATSV
+551 LS
-561 TRYLGNVAQNVY
+561 
-573 LQNRVQELQP
+573 
-583 AQAVYN
+583 
-589 DYLAAEAQYDKY
+589 
-601 TYLYAY
+601 
-607 TQTPNENLVEFINEL
+607 
-622 EQILPD
+622 
-628 SFYTNSFS
+628 
-636 SDQTGISMSV
+636 
-646 TVEGKAAA
+646 
-654 ARTILNIRNMQSI
+654 
-667 DDVEISNIT
+667 
-676 DSKDETGTSIVTFSI
+676 
-691 TGSYKELTDETEE
+691 DETEE
-704 SGEAQADTQTAQ
+704 TGETVESTQSVQ

>member
-19 ICEMDY
+19 ICEIDY

-35 LTVETPEGIVVDG
+35 LTVETPEGVVVDG
-48 MLQPTQEYADRMVN
+48 MLQPTQEYADHLVN

-102 KTNANEYFPVDLT
+102 KTNANDYFPVDLT

-123 AGGLTENGK
+123 AGGLTEEGK

-155 SWEVEC
+155 GWEVEC

-172 LRDEKS
+172 LRDEKT
-178 EKVTMVIKIDENSTI
+178 ETVTMMIKIDENSTI

-213 DAIDTMIASG
+213 DAIETMIASG
-223 AYAVND
+223 AYAVSD

-244 RVLHPGDKVWE
+244 RVLHPGDKLWE

-270 VTEARQKITASLEPL
+270 VTAARQKITSSLEPL

-297 SRNSENPIE
+297 SRNSNTPIE
-306 KSYVT
+306 RTYVT

-331 VHTLSEMDDKIGMS
+331 VHTLSDMDDKIGMS

-371 KSTQKSKGLT
+371 KSQQKGKGMT

-405 MAATSVTRY
+405 MAVTSLTRY
-414 LGNVAQNVYLQNR
+414 FGTVAENVALQAR
-427 VQELQPA
+427 VEELQPA
-434 QAVYNDYLAAE
+434 QTVYNEYLSTA
-445 AQYDKYTY
+445 AQYDKYKY
-453 LYAYTQTPNENLVEF
+453 LYEYTENPNENLVEF

-479 FYTNSFSSD
+479 FYTDSFSSD

-493 MSVTVEGKAA
+493 MTVNVEGKAA

-509 NIRNMQSI
+509 NIRNMESI
-517 DDVEISN
+517 EDVQISN
-524 ITDSKDET
+524 ITDNQDEMGGSWVMFSMT
-532 GTSIVTFS
+532 GT
-540 ITGSYKVLGVI
+540 YRE
-551 LSIAMAATSV
+551 LS
-561 TRYLGNVAQNVY
+561 
-573 LQNRVQELQP
+573 
-583 AQAVYN
+583 
-589 DYLAAEAQYDKY
+589 
-601 TYLYAY
+601 
-607 TQTPNENLVEFINEL
+607 
-622 EQILPD
+622 
-628 SFYTNSFS
+628 
-636 SDQTGISMSV
+636 
-646 TVEGKAAA
+646 
-654 ARTILNIRNMQSI
+654 
-667 DDVEISNIT
+667 
-676 DSKDETGTSIVTFSI
+676 
-691 TGSYKELTDETEE
+691 DETEE
-704 SGEAQADTQTAQ
+704 TGETVESTQSVQ

>member
-1 MAMNNR
+1 MNNR

-19 ICEMDY
+19 ICEIDY

-35 LTVETPEGIVVDG
+35 LTVETPEGVVVDG
-48 MLQPTQEYADRMVN
+48 MLQPTQEYADHLVN
-62 ALGTNGIRTKKVIF
+62 ALGTNGIHTRRVIF

-90 PNVKASKIEALV
+90 PNVKANKIEALV
-102 KTNANEYFPVDLT
+102 KTNANDYFPVDLT

-123 AGGLTENGK
+123 AGGLTEEGK

-155 SWEVEC
+155 GWEVEC

-178 EKVTMVIKIDENSTI
+178 EKVTMMIKIDENSTI

-213 DAIDTMIASG
+213 DAIETMIASG

-244 RVLHPGDKVWE
+244 RVLHQGDKLWE

-270 VTEARQKITASLEPL
+270 VTAARQKITSSLEPL

-297 SRNSENPIE
+297 SRNSNTPIE
-306 KSYVT
+306 RTYVT

-331 VHTLSEMDDKIGMS
+331 VHTLSDMDDKIGMS

-371 KSTQKSKGLT
+371 KSQQKGKGMT

-405 MAATSVTRY
+405 MAVTSLTRY
-414 LGNVAQNVYLQNR
+414 FGTVAENVALQAR
-427 VQELQPA
+427 VEELQPA
-434 QAVYNDYLAAE
+434 QTVYNEYLSAA
-445 AQYDKYTY
+445 AQYDKYKY
-453 LYAYTQTPNENLVEF
+453 LYEYTENPNENLVEF
-468 INELEQILPDS
+468 INELEQILPSS
-479 FYTNSFSSD
+479 FWTNSFSSD
-488 QTGIS
+488 MEGIS

-509 NIRNMQSI
+509 NIRNMESI
-517 DDVEISN
+517 EDVQISN
-524 ITDSKDET
+524 ITDTQNELGESA
-532 GTSIVTFS
+532 VTFS
-540 ITGSYKVLGVI
+540 ITG
-551 LSIAMAATSV
+551 
-561 TRYLGNVAQNVY
+561 
-573 LQNRVQELQP
+573 
-583 AQAVYN
+583 
-589 DYLAAEAQYDKY
+589 
-601 TYLYAY
+601 TYADIHAD
-607 TQTPNENLVEFINEL
+607 TEETE
-622 EQILPD
+622 
-628 SFYTNSFS
+628 S
-636 SDQTGISMSV
+636 TGD
-646 TVEGKAAA
+646 T
-654 ARTILNIRNMQSI
+654 
-667 DDVEISNIT
+667 
-676 DSKDETGTSIVTFSI
+676 TGT
-691 TGSYKELTDETEE
+691 
-704 SGEAQADTQTAQ
+704 TAQ